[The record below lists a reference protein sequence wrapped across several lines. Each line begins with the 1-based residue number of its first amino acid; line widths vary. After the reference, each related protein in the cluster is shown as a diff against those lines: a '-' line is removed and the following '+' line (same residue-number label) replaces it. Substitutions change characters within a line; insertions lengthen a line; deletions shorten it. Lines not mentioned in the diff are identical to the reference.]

1 MGKTKNKLL
10 IILMLVVLLA
20 TACGLLLSAC
30 VEDTFTV
37 VLDANG
43 GSFEGG
49 GTTLVLSNLKAGDS
63 IDLSLYAPT
72 RGPEYELEG
81 WVDNSDNE
89 YGDDEMFVIPKSA
102 KPGSSIVLS
111 AQWSTDS
118 GESLSALQVLNH
130 IIAAMTNGDNL
141 HSEYSTTLSVPDGS
155 GKTTKYSI
163 EFASNVKRGITGQG
177 EYDYDIGFVVR
188 DVTNNKGVMGI
199 YVTDEYGVPGGL
211 YVDTDPDDP
220 EGSVFLLEDFNADYL
235 LALVEKAPSVV
246 PDAING
252 LLAGLMPGLD
262 LFNIIL
268 GTALKAEGS
277 LSQDDAGNNVYTM
290 SFNPRALT
298 DLGSLIDM
306 VAGLVPALSSLNLSA
321 LFSYLDDI
329 IPDSTFTLTGTVD
342 KNGNLIKLGT
352 SFVNHETGEALYDIE
367 NGAITITDRNEEH
380 ISLIP
385 SKVQNHANTYSFG
398 HIQMSAAVKLGTQQA
413 SGGAIDIASL
423 INTFVP
429 GTLPEGIL
437 TLDADLDYRL
447 DLAIDLDIAQKP
459 YSEGEDEENIK
470 DESVIAIE
478 IKDNKTDAVMAG
490 VYYKE
495 GYIYVNIGQVLG
507 GLTGATNVWQGKGF
521 KIPFDLPSLIKA
533 VKDVAIKYIDGF
545 FGTDHGMITG
555 ETDTEALS
563 SVVTGLA
570 MAQDGNVYISQDWA
584 NLIGT
589 VLAVLKINGGENWVD
604 IVEGSDYDTLT
615 VTIDKALIDSVL
627 KAVAGFG
634 ADISSVQ
641 IPDFGTGTIAIT
653 SGADGL
659 RDLTIGFNSGG
670 LDLQIM
676 LDKLTLVKPIEKGD
690 KTFAEYVDG
699 VIGEGEYTSSI
710 NDLVMST
717 LSGGLK
723 GSIGL
728 DVSFNEGTY
737 NIGDLLAVFGL
748 DLGDLRIEVESN
760 PKLDLTLEAG
770 IAIDETDY
778 AKSSLYLK
786 LNANENFTLASEG
799 EDYIIKEGTV
809 LGIYLYNNEIII
821 DVSGLTILGIKL
833 PVYKISSEDLNA
845 AELIATLL
853 ANIPEMDL
861 AIDLSGVIESLEGA
875 AAEQASL
882 AASVN
887 ALSGGNGTVVRS
899 SARAANNDLINI
911 TAHNDLLQVTAT
923 LTAVLNMLDM
933 LGLNIDFDASQF
945 LQGEASIDIS
955 FENGALTANV
965 SGDLLMPEEGGNS
978 DLSAEISLDLKND
991 WQIGGEGLAKTI
1003 ADTVEDSLPEGW
1015 ESAGDALLDGLIDT
1029 LFNSTLE
1036 LSLTVPDGEVAIT
1049 NLLGEVFALIPNMS
1063 VDLDAMFSA
1072 LDLGIVSEQVTLA
1085 IRAELY
1091 KKDGVQAI
1099 KLAIAVDDNDAS
1111 TPEEPIVEVM
1121 LTHED
1126 ILYINLDYFGL
1137 GKYQVV
1143 DVGLMGLLD
1152 NLLSG
1157 LSEDL
1162 SLGSLLGGLIDFSGG
1177 LNFKAYNNGS
1187 GAMLRWN
1194 KYGAA
1199 SSVYYKV
1206 YAGEDA
1212 SAALVADTGA
1222 DDQTGLTAAVF
1233 DEQTGIYSLA
1243 LAQAAEQYFIQVY
1256 TKLPAAAGAE
1266 GKEQTMFDAAAE
1278 TQTYAPDSATASYTN
1293 INAVTFTW
1301 QAKDPF
1307 GGAETY
1313 ALYDA
1318 NGEKVTD
1325 IVGAT
1330 YDAST
1335 FTYTYTVDL
1344 TGKTGPYAIYVNGA
1358 STFAGITP
1366 VMIEQGQSVGSI
1378 TVSISEMSKTAT
1390 WASVA
1395 GATFYV
1401 VTATASDGSELW
1413 SSKVNDNGKAFNNV
1427 MWGGDYT
1434 GYTVT
1439 VTAYAS
1445 EGGDKLAEGSASAS
1459 ASGGILDTIAPLL
1472 SALAIKGNVIS
1483 LNLTRELVGELISTL
1498 TGGSTVT
1505 LVDLNITKLDIFNG
1519 SLDLTLGIYEDASM
1533 DDGDGYNI
1541 SGSLSLSTTGDE
1553 PEVDKGDKQDYS
1565 DYKDINLLYGA
1576 GLTESVIGILSDGIS
1591 IEADLNINVAAGDY
1605 NVVNIIGP
1613 FLPDSIADYLG
1624 DELIWT
1630 VGTNASNI
1638 EVDLGVYANLDES
1651 DLDKSGFMV
1660 RIAFP
1665 NGVSLSSVTAEESE
1679 LVAGNG
1685 FIIRKGA
1692 AITVAVTNNTLIV
1705 DLSAITILG
1714 VTLPIYKI
1722 DNFDLA
1728 EFVEG
1733 YLVQLEQTVANMY
1746 NDNNGMMY
1754 LADKSSVTAGADK
1767 VDFKIAF
1774 DYIGEP
1780 EFEVVYFDASAENA
1794 AEVLLDAESVYD
1806 EETTTHTVSGSYNV
1820 AAAAGDYIAVYALD
1834 TLGNRYDC
1842 LKLVASGEAG
1852 AVTFAPA
1859 VSAQTLAFAN
1869 SGRFEN
1875 YINIDP
1881 TKLQLIVTSQAIFSL
1896 LAQVVD
1902 IPASISTMEFD
1913 VEIGVGEPNEGA
1925 EKSIWANLNGTF
1937 DGKAVSLGLSA
1948 DIGIGG
1954 EVDGMTIPEFIQNEF
1969 GKVPNIYENEYPTK
1983 LLSGILDEVLTSKL
1997 TLSLTAKAAEAQGE
2011 AQGFDLLGV
2020 VNQLVGGLVSFGDTT
2035 LDLIAEL
2042 DGEPVGIDLE
2052 LALDGKMAESDVDL
2066 NMISL
2071 KVNYVTSAKTTTLI
2085 GIYVYQG
2092 SVWLDLSGI
2101 GMGAVE
2107 VEASGTIEKL
2117 TAYLGGLIDG
2127 LNING
2132 TKINMDL
2139 GSILDLIAEGGTY
2152 PFGDALS
2159 PVESVAGADGDASA
2173 DTADTTKNIVR
2184 AIVAMVSVEY
2194 ANIKIDVQKTII
2206 NELLSLVQG
2215 ASLSLNAEA
2224 EGYLDIFAGKGEIEA
2239 TIRDSVSND
2248 GAELKLMLGLEIGK
2262 TPASAAADLGKH
2274 IETLKAVTID
2284 LDDMDG
2290 SVVNLLNAFDAS
2302 LDLNV
2307 TAKGG
2312 TTDIWKLV
2320 GPIIDNVVS
2329 SGNQNVVDAL
2339 EALKEQ
2345 GVDWTINATDIQL
2358 SLALASDLKLDES
2371 GALDLEESALAVGII
2386 AQTPLALGDSS
2397 PILDKDDGIYI
2408 SIYKGNLYIDL
2419 SDVKL
2424 LGLEFPV
2431 LKVENFDVMSYL
2443 NDIVNMVSDKVGE
2456 LLAQLPAEEQAA
2468 AMLALA
2474 EGDESAVDTSA
2485 SLELRSDLT
2494 LTVALGA
2501 ITQILKDTSII
2512 DLTGLNYLPWE
2523 IELTTA
2529 AGEGNQLKLSLNN
2542 TQIEDSAYEGTGL
2555 EASLT
2560 LSAGFRELDV
2570 KDTNDLR
2577 NTLITYVRG
2586 NGTDEKPDVAT
2597 RFENYSGDLINEVL
2611 NSVLGSSLTLELG
2624 GSSEGDTFDLKYAL
2638 NGILDLLGMEGIADD
2653 SGYFNIDT
2661 SAGVKYRLNLIL
2673 DGSADDL
2680 SALKAYIGI
2689 EMKSGSETE
2698 WETAIGIYLNNGDV
2712 YLDLTAIRNGALGGG
2727 VIKVTGSSIMD
2738 LAESEISKLLS
2749 SINVDLNE
2757 LLKLTY
2763 DPDWNKP
2770 VDEQANAPSLS
2781 VSSMPIGTLVKYL
2794 VQIVSLQ
2801 DLGVALNAHTTILQE
2816 LTEALFGT
2824 KIDFVEASGNLLL
2837 VDGTL
2842 DLDVKIGSAA
2852 FGGETKP
2859 ENVYTFGAK
2868 LAINPDGNATFN
2880 EKFDLKGKG
2889 VTELDL
2895 TSGAT
2900 LSETIVGLLGNLSL
2914 DLNVD
2919 LDLPGGVFGIGDLLN
2934 SFGIVDGGLTD
2945 SNGLDL
2951 IFEPLYKNDSI
2962 SAQGG
2967 MKLGLTLSLRLALDY
2982 NDPENTLAMLNLSFD
2997 EDLVMGIGEDGND
3010 KVVIESGDL
3019 LTVIIDGT
3027 DLYVDMSNLT
3037 LLGITMPAYHASNF
3051 DISSFVTYVLDNALE
3066 NTDLIIYGDIY
3077 VGCESVE
3084 NGVQVSWSPVSGADE
3099 YVVSYTTAA
3108 GEEKEQTVKHDE
3120 KTTKYTLTITDAL
3133 PEVYEVTVTAYEVI
3147 TGEGDKE
3154 ERVFIKSGTGTNS
3167 FSIASAP
3174 QANEEGEGGFIVS
3187 WNRVPGADMYYIYLN
3202 GSEDYAQQTAL
3213 SVWVPEGTTEVKI
3226 VPQAFDEKGEAYK
3239 PIEGVIGRIVLGG
3252 QSEQSS
3258 FAEGDDEGAAST
3270 IRDPFE
3276 LTENE
3281 AMFIGVTKNDIAAI
3295 VSFTAVEAFLNL
3307 FGLEADLGN
3316 YDATIDLTISRDDV
3330 DESGNEDWMKLH
3342 FVGTLDEDMYYEGAQ
3357 TEGTVTISNV
3367 AIGGTPKWMREVKF
3381 KADMIAQNAE
3391 NAGNMLIEG
3400 IIEQVLNLSASLEL
3414 KVEAENMLAIGNI
3427 LAYIFE
3433 QTDLDLE
3440 LGDIMLDL
3448 KGLNVGID
3456 LNLAIDPDDH
3466 ANSKFT
3472 AEISDAGSDEKLIG
3486 LYLVGYDVVLDLS
3499 GISLGRF
3506 AVTDSGLPDLI
3517 YGIVDDLLT
3526 TISEIDIDLD
3536 TIVDTL
3542 YGLVDDAFSGSSDN
3556 TNEQSLAVPEFNV
3569 TGALSG
3575 YGFGKQGDKYVNVS
3589 VNGDITTFTWSRY
3602 LGGTHYVVELYNG
3615 YDNAKVNLIEQA
3627 LTDTAT
3633 ALGGVIVDGDLILP
3647 ANVTSVSVQ
3656 TSVLNNI
3663 GLIADAGSKYNG
3675 AEYPAYYVFL
3685 VRAGSYNSD
3694 TEEFTPSVLSG
3705 KEVYASAT
3713 NFTLLK
3719 TIMGMIKIR
3728 NGALEVDARAVMV
3741 DKLLR
3746 GALGIAFDWANA
3758 KVTAEIT
3765 SGKASI
3771 NISISDGDP
3780 EEYVATESTALPEY
3794 AAADENAGTAETL
3807 TYTWTLTE
3815 DQAKAQSFT
3824 FELRERNGDT
3834 ANYGKYINLNSETAA
3849 EGATWTR
3856 GEGESGEHTLKLTLD
3871 LSKFTWLKDAHRA
3884 DASKTNLDMA
3894 QHGELPLR
3902 LTAYYDV
3909 NTANVNGALQLGSD
3923 GAEKAEEAIT
3933 AGSDPVYTK
3942 GTDGSLTLN
3951 PNIQNISLMD
3961 NASLIDS
3968 VKELMN
3974 GFRLGAE
3981 LKIYISE
3988 GVYDMGGLLSQLLTT
4003 VGVSVE
4009 GLDEV
4014 TTLNWTISEPFVFR
4028 LGLELLIELGESA
4041 EDTRIALTLES
4052 DGLIIDDQNAINPGT
4067 LLGVYYTGKNV
4078 LVDLTNFKI
4087 AGITLPAYTL
4097 DIDLFDLLDT
4107 MLGDMIGGL
4116 DISAVSG
4123 GFKATADKDGVTV
4136 KGDTERYAKFE
4147 VLFNGDETGTEID
4160 NAENGVLVAAP
4171 EAGKAYTAIVKAY
4184 GKDGRLLG
4192 STTVSYDPATAT
4204 PETGEVEGAS
4214 LAPEDGT
4221 SELTNVE
4228 AIILGISSERIALE
4242 ASFGAI
4248 ATLLSS
4254 ALSGNAT
4261 VATVADVLDMLGLEI
4276 GLTMAKNEDLTLALS
4291 GLLNW
4296 NSIDGSDAEFTETT
4310 VEATN
4315 VKFDSAHSS
4324 GNTVAFSFTTVA
4336 GASGYTATM
4345 SGPNLTQPV
4354 TGTIENGIAYFN
4366 DEKIDYTTA
4375 ANGGYTVTVEG
4386 KIDAPINIELS
4397 LGTSQL
4403 LGADKGEI
4411 SGELDAI
4418 FGTETTEGS
4427 LDFDAKLEEYG
4438 SKVLSGLIDTLL
4450 NTRITLS
4457 LNMGMLMEDGTL
4469 DHGKVSLSDLVMLIA
4484 GDIAVSAG
4492 ITLEDIVG
4500 SVDLSFEM
4508 DVTTLVLDIA
4518 MNLDLDEP
4526 ESSDLLVQI
4535 CSDING
4541 VKDVLI
4547 GLYVYDNLLTLDLRA
4562 LGLRAYTLQ
4571 NFDYIVNLQNMLK
4584 EALLGDEN
4592 GEGGLLGQYDIDL
4605 NELISDLLNPDDGQQ
4620 GEETGDDETVTPP
4633 VNAAPALPE
4642 EDETIASIGIGV
4654 RNKVADGSTTF
4665 TWGAVAGVD
4674 HYMLTATAIDGTVLL
4689 NIPDISSTVT
4699 EYTITG
4705 EYKSQLIKEN
4715 GWDEDIFGKIYTV
4728 KIEAHNTLGDELHNV
4743 IGKGERQLNG
4753 AIASILG
4760 AVSMENTIIGLE
4772 VTPLI
4777 INNLLAAI
4785 APSIS
4790 INTDPINVGATVDVF
4805 NGNASA
4811 EIDLS
4816 LTYSDGGAE
4825 SSTFRLGATLG
4836 IGTADEL
4843 YSSAADADNEING
4856 ILDELGE
4863 DVDTIDFGTPS
4874 EEAGV
4879 DGARILYALIEA
4891 LNTTDVTAHLN
4902 VKFNAGTYDV
4912 GEMLAGMGID
4922 ALDGV
4927 SLQWTFDE
4935 AQDIALSLRLAL
4947 YVDTSAMNNVDDP
4960 GTYFLLDIKAEKDIT
4975 LGRVI
4980 GADGSSVENYT
4991 IRAGE
4996 SIISIYG
5003 REGYL
5008 MPGTV
5013 YVDLS
5018 GIDLLG
5024 LELPVISAQYAFTH
5038 MLINEF
5044 YDIIASIMD
5053 LGQYL
5058 EASYAMG
5065 ENGNVT
5071 FSWDG
5076 TGLGNGPEVKYEVSV
5091 YGFDEDGVQYEVYS
5105 PAVTSA
5111 TSVTA
5116 NIGSAQY
5123 VSYTVNVASFFEYGP
5138 SYETVRRDLASH
5150 TTEISVV
5157 SSNEVAQLSYVT
5169 PDDVYAEEENAEL
5182 ARVENV
5188 KFTFTG
5194 AGTARVTWDAYEGAL
5209 AYRIEVRRASDGGEL
5224 TQESNGNF
5232 AWFEASGL
5240 TAMQIDVSGLFHA
5253 KDAFET
5259 AFTGGTQ
5266 HPMVGAEG
5274 YDYGYIVTVYA
5285 YTDERIGEIT
5295 ESGDMTYAQ
5304 LGNYKPVAVGAAN
5317 SFETMSMWFAPR
5329 ATEYMNGTTGYYSVG
5344 WNGVEGAAS
5353 YSVLPYY
5360 VKRQVSASGMTVTY
5374 PVVGSVD
5381 KGGTALG
5388 LNDLSFAA
5396 EGRRSLTYYNV
5407 NHTSEYY
5414 VEAVAYD
5421 EYGNMI
5427 ARGQITSGLGKIS
5440 DTDKTLLPISTIE
5453 IVLDSERFGL
5463 ELQLGAV
5470 LAILEGVGVELPIDL
5485 RGFDIDAALGLDTT
5499 LEATVVSD
5507 KIVEIEGDVDAVQ
5520 LKGLADGDHT
5530 LTVEYTNSG
5539 NVTTRKSVSFTW
5551 TSGVVSNVKGDFD
5564 IGENGIVRQSMR
5576 RNGDYVFTLEGATS
5590 ASAEF
5595 TTSRTL
5601 NLGITGDIVK
5611 PVSGAITVTNVGES
5625 KIGVTDDGR
5634 TLFWEPVANAVNY
5647 TVSVVL
5653 RDGEGGA
5660 ILTER
5665 TFEGLEAFVQD
5676 VDFTA
5681 RGYYEITVEA
5691 FGADGSSLGA
5701 QSANV
5706 KVTGDSG
5713 LGITIFIPYDEIVVG
5728 ASDSAGEGEGAESYR
5743 DALKAYVDQKI
5754 ENAENVN
5761 HNNYTKLLDLLEHYL
5776 SNFSL
5781 SLELGVESF
5790 TTEINLQTII
5800 NSVLGAVGVT
5810 TEIGAPI
5817 YINTDD
5823 IETMSVA
5830 LNVSWSLNWDD
5841 PAASF
5846 ATIELTYTGSDVTD
5860 KVLLGAYLYNNA
5872 VYVDLNGL
5880 GLFGLKLKATSLYEF
5895 LTSMIVDTI
5904 EGLFDGIDMGEG
5916 LDFSQAVTS
5925 LLGEY
5930 PELDLVAIAG
5940 ASSQGVQAAALA
5952 TADETAADESA
5963 AAESESAGG
5972 TDMTKII
5979 TGLLNAVSLNSTNV
5993 FVKANTAILDAIT
6006 STLLGVK
6013 LGVDLDLV
6021 LELPLLKGS
6030 IPAELRLDNITF
6042 DALLTIAALDRAPSV
6057 PANVIDDGN
6066 EEGGYF
6072 IDLDAEGTGA
6082 ELLTALLG
6090 NLPLNLTVELAN
6102 ATMDSYAY
6110 YNYSPNNDWLGHG
6123 TYPAGTRIEIEV
6135 VQGSKTYGSNYNLA
6149 SSFTASR
6156 GDIVVAVATTDK
6168 AEQDSSGGGY
6178 KRYLIVAHIDMDAG
6192 SLSVRLCERA
6202 IVLQAWAALGIVAE
6216 IDLGAG
6222 VSVLGGININIAAI
6236 PLNINI
6242 ALDLADLLGGVLDGL
6257 LETINGLA
6265 GGADT
6270 ASEASVPE
6278 TTASGTGARVDGI
6291 TAEFVTADGLPPE
6304 DGTQGGVQ
6312 IRWQPAY
6319 QLNEDGTQGAEYDF
6333 YTVTV
6338 TNSRNG
6344 RIVQQLDHRSGSTD
6358 GGYYRI
6364 ELNGTYYEA
6373 YEVSVVGGMDPSGFA
6388 AAFAD
6393 LDIWKLLGGGQVK
6406 GNYNSAGEFEPSDTG
6421 SVVTTTGG
6429 IYMNLNSTGEMNLT
6443 IRFDPYEINKAVD
6456 ALFGSIFGAN
6466 SALDLTTASLGG
6478 SGTFGINYLAFM
6490 WWDRAGM
6497 SYRRLSGE
6505 PQGGKNGPFDT
6516 SGDNGTGTSYEDAHD
6531 TKAATDPTSTLDSLE
6546 SQLRGL
6552 LADLLEQMNI
6562 AVDTA
6567 GAKLSGS
6574 YLRNRGDSLV
6584 WARWDDSPWG
6594 ATPIL
6599 LSIFMKFIP
6608 ISIWNEAELNVNMT
6622 NGVLTNISFLGQ
6634 DTGDAVL
6641 RYNTDSDL
6649 NDVYV
6654 YYAQTLYSKK
6664 TSGQY
6669 GSDNYGM
6676 QSNWTYNP
6684 FGYQV
6689 GYHVDMDGDGK
6700 PDTLNTPYK
6709 TTNSGTAQTNVAYNV
6724 YTYAIPYGSI
6734 TDKGNN
6740 DRYYFQNVDVHE
6752 GTGAGGNDKGYGG
6765 RNPNAASGTV
6775 LYRRGDVVDPDT
6787 GNYTHG
6793 NSNQW
6798 SRGQNRD
6805 GDIATLES
6813 YTRIEIYNSMSNV
6826 SADNA
6831 YDNSAQNNGGVVSWG
6846 NIPNRIVYDPYS
6858 MGDPATAAAELWND
6872 LFSQRGQLTARWQ
6885 NGTTFQRRPIYFHME
6900 NGTEITRDNYQTVLR
6915 NALAA
6920 GNTFK
6925 MYAVAYFSSPAST
6938 ARLNITVVPLQTDT
6952 GENDKIVSVDAWN
6965 LHYYDAI
6972 PEYVIV
6978 TTEGGQRKR
6987 YRVSRDKTEVD
6998 RGDADAWVQ
7007 GIQTQGASY
7016 AQGYENPTASLAFRN
7031 GDEIRFTVNYLDST
7045 LADPSI
7051 TVDMYTISGEIVD
7064 GVETT
7069 AAQKIAAQIENLVL
7083 NYTDG
7088 DIATSETAITWGS
7101 GGELNEN
7108 TPVSSEKYPE
7118 AKTLGEWLN
7127 AFENDESNINGDTIY
7142 LNATAAIDDT
7152 LLGGTSG
7159 GKGAFEQTLTVT
7171 VYIPSKQPNTINV
7184 HGAADNTVV
7193 LNPYDYYMYLVT
7205 GDDSY
7210 NPLPLNVD
7218 VTYASGESESVGVL
7232 WRGEDGKLKY
7242 ADDYVTTWYTLPET
7256 HSREEGILK
7265 LQNDDTLYDF
7275 NWSGW
7280 NMAVQINSG
7289 VISGMRFLEDGEW
7302 KESPS
7307 KNFVSGTASV
7317 TFTSGHVLELPVVVR
7332 QSASGNSGYAYI
7344 GYNVDVYQRT
7354 GALVEYDGCKL
7365 KQSFRITY
7373 GA

>member
-49 GTTLVLSNLKAGDS
+49 GTTLVLSNLKVGDS

-188 DVTNNKGVMGI
+188 DVTNNKGVVGI

-352 SFVNHETGEALYDIE
+352 SFVNHETGEALYDIK
-367 NGAITITDRNEEH
+367 NGAITITDRNEDR

-385 SKVQNHANTYSFG
+385 AKVQNHANTYSFG

-507 GLTGATNVWQGKGF
+507 GLTGATNLWQGKGF

-604 IVEGSDYDTLT
+604 IVEGPDYDTLT

-786 LNANENFTLASEG
+786 LNADENFTLASEG
-799 EDYIIKEGTV
+799 EDYIIKKGTV

-955 FENGALTANV
+955 FENGKLTAGVQGN
-965 SGDLLMPEEGGNS
+965 LLMPEEGGNS
-978 DLSAEISLDLKND
+978 NLSAEISLDLKND
-991 WQIGGEGLAKTI
+991 WQIGGKVDGKDLAEVI
-1003 ADTVEDSLPEGW
+1003 ADTVYGSLPEGW
-1015 ESAGDALLDGLIDT
+1015 ESADDALLDGLIDT

-1036 LSLTVPDGEVAIT
+1036 LSLTVPDAEVAIT

-1072 LDLGIVSEQVTLA
+1072 LDLGIVSEQVKLA

-1099 KLAIAVDDNDAS
+1099 KLAIAVDDDDAS

-1157 LSEDL
+1157 LTEDL

-1177 LNFKAYNNGS
+1177 LNFKAYYNGS

-1206 YAGEDA
+1206 YAGADA

-1256 TKLPAAAGAE
+1256 TKLPAAEGAE

-1278 TQTYAPDSATASYTN
+1278 TQTYAPDAATASYTN

-1427 MWGGDYT
+1427 MWGGDYS

-1505 LVDLNITKLDIFNG
+1505 LVDLNITKLDIFKG

-1533 DDGDGYNI
+1533 DDGAGYNI
-1541 SGSLSLSTTGDE
+1541 SGSLSLSTTVDE

-1591 IEADLNINVAAGDY
+1591 VEADLNINVAAGDY

-1638 EVDLGVYANLDES
+1638 EVDLGVYASLDES

-1679 LVAGNG
+1679 LVAGDG

-1714 VTLPIYKI
+1714 VTLPVYKI

-1746 NDNNGMMY
+1746 NDGNGMMY
-1754 LADKSSVTAGADK
+1754 LADKSSITAGADK

-1794 AEVLLDAESVYD
+1794 AEVLLDAEPVYD

-1859 VSAQTLAFAN
+1859 VSAQTLALEG

-1902 IPASISTMEFD
+1902 IPASISSMEFD

-1925 EKSIWANLNGTF
+1925 EKSIWANLDGTF
-1937 DGKAVSLGLSA
+1937 DGKAVKLGLSA

-1954 EVDGMTIPEFIQNEF
+1954 EVDGMTIPEFIQSEF

-1997 TLSLTAKAAEAQGE
+1997 TLSLTAEAAEE
-2011 AQGFDLLGV
+2011 QGFDLLGV

-2035 LDLIAEL
+2035 LDLIAGF

-2194 ANIKIDVQKTII
+2194 ANIKIDLQKTII

-2224 EGYLDIFAGKGEIEA
+2224 HGHLDIFAGKGEIEA
-2239 TIRDSVSND
+2239 TIKDSVSDD
-2248 GAELKLMLGLEIGK
+2248 GAALMLMLGLEIGK
-2262 TPASAAADLGKH
+2262 TPATAAADLGKY

-2284 LDDMDG
+2284 LDDMDD
-2290 SVVNLLNAFDAS
+2290 SVVKLLNALDAS

-2320 GPIIDNVVS
+2320 APIIDNVVS
-2329 SGNQNVVDAL
+2329 SSNQNVVDAL
-2339 EALKEQ
+2339 NALKEK
-2345 GVDWTINATDIQL
+2345 GVDWTINATNIEL

-2386 AQTPLALGDSS
+2386 AQTPLALGNSS
-2397 PILDKDDGIYI
+2397 PILNTGEGIYI
-2408 SIYKGNLYIDL
+2408 SIYKGSLYIDL

-2456 LLAQLPAEEQAA
+2456 LLAQLPAKEQAA

-2542 TQIEDSAYEGTGL
+2542 TQIEDSAYKGTGL

-2586 NGTDEKPDVAT
+2586 NGTDEKDVAT

-2624 GSSEGDTFDLKYAL
+2624 GSSKEETFDLKYAL
-2638 NGILDLLGMEGIADD
+2638 NGILDLLGMEGIDAD

-2661 SAGVKYRLNLIL
+2661 SANVKYRLNLIL

-2680 SALKAYIGI
+2680 SELNAYIGI

-2698 WETAIGIYLNNGDV
+2698 WKTAIGIYLNNGDV

-2801 DLGVALNAHTTILQE
+2801 DLGVALDAHTTVLQE

-2962 SAQGG
+2962 DAQGG

-3187 WNRVPGADMYYIYLN
+3187 WNRVPGADMYYVYLN
-3202 GSEDYAQQTAL
+3202 GSEEYAQQTAL
-3213 SVWVPEGTTEVKI
+3213 SVWVPAGTTEVKI
-3226 VPQAFDEKGEAYK
+3226 VPQAFDEKDEAYK
-3239 PIEGVIGRIVLGG
+3239 PIEGVIGRIELGG

-3556 TNEQSLAVPEFNV
+3556 TNNQSLAVPEFNV

-3589 VNGDITTFTWSRY
+3589 VNGDTTTFTWSRY

-3627 LTDTAT
+3627 LTDTAA

-3694 TEEFTPSVLSG
+3694 TGEFTPSVLSG

-3771 NISISDGDP
+3771 NINIADGDP
-3780 EEYVATESTALPEY
+3780 EEYVATESTARPDY
-3794 AAADENAGTAETL
+3794 AAADENTGTAETL

-3834 ANYGKYINLNSETAA
+3834 ADYGKYINLNSETAA

-3856 GEGESGEHTLKLTLD
+3856 GEGESGEHTLTLTLD
-3871 LSKFTWLKDAHRA
+3871 LSKKEFTWLKEKHRA
-3884 DASKTNLDMA
+3884 DASKNNLDMA
-3894 QHGELPLR
+3894 QNGELPLR
-3902 LTAYYDV
+3902 LTAHYDV
-3909 NTANVNGALQLGSD
+3909 NTANVNGTLQLGSD
-3923 GAEKAEEAIT
+3923 GATKAEEAIT

-3942 GTDGSLTLN
+3942 EADGSLTLN

-4028 LGLELLIELGESA
+4028 LGLELLIELGDSA

-4052 DGLIIDDQNAINPGT
+4052 DGLIIDEQNAINPGT
-4067 LLGVYYTGKNV
+4067 LLGVYYTGENV

-4097 DIDLFDLLDT
+4097 NIDLFDLLDT

-4136 KGDTERYAKFE
+4136 KGDMGRYAKFE
-4147 VLFNGDETGTEID
+4147 VIFNDAETGTEMA
-4160 NAENGVLVAAP
+4160 NAEDGVQFAAP

-4184 GKDGRLLG
+4184 GNDGRLLG

-4276 GLTMAKNEDLTLALS
+4276 GLTMAKNEDLMLALS

-4296 NSIDGSDAEFTETT
+4296 NSIDGSDAEFAETT

-4315 VKFDSAHSS
+4315 VKFDAAHSS

-4345 SGPNLTQPV
+4345 SGGDLTQPV

-4366 DEKIDYTTA
+4366 DEQIDYTTA
-4375 ANGGYTVTVEG
+4375 ASGGYTVTVVG

-4571 NFDYIVNLQNMLK
+4571 NFDYIVNLQNMLRD
-4584 EALLGDEN
+4584 ALL

-4605 NELISDLLNPDDGQQ
+4605 NELISDLLNPDNGQQ
-4620 GEETGDDETVTPP
+4620 GEETGDGETVTPP
-4633 VNAAPALPE
+4633 VNATPALPE

-4689 NIPDISSTVT
+4689 NIPDISSTIT

-4705 EYKSQLIKEN
+4705 ARKSELIAEN

-4874 EEAGV
+4874 DEAGV

-4947 YVDTSAMNNVDDP
+4947 YVDTSAMNNIDDP
-4960 GTYFLLDIKAEKDIT
+4960 GTYFLLDIKAEKDIV

-5003 REGYL
+5003 REGYQ

-5024 LELPVISAQYAFTH
+5024 LELPVISAQYAFTD

-5091 YGFDEDGVQYEVYS
+5091 YGFDEDGVQYEVFS

-5138 SYETVRRDLASH
+5138 SSATVRRDLASH

-5169 PDDVYAEEENAEL
+5169 PDDVYAEEDNVGL

-5194 AGTARVTWDAYEGAL
+5194 KGTARVTWDAYEGAL
-5209 AYRIEVRRASDGGEL
+5209 AYRVEVRRASDGDEL
-5224 TQESNGNF
+5224 EQENKGNF
-5232 AWFEASGL
+5232 AWFKASGL
-5240 TAMQIDVSGLFHA
+5240 TAMQIDVSGLFNA
-5253 KDAFET
+5253 KNAFET
-5259 AFTGGTQ
+5259 AFTKGEQ

-5295 ESGDMTYAQ
+5295 ESSDMTYAK
-5304 LGNYKPVAVGAAN
+5304 LGDYKPVAVGAAN

-5344 WNGVEGAAS
+5344 WNGVEGAAA

-5360 VKRQVSASGMTVTY
+5360 VKRQVSAEGMEVTY

-5388 LNDLSFAA
+5388 LSDLSFAAVGA

-5407 NHTSEYY
+5407 TYTSEYY
-5414 VEAVAYD
+5414 IEAVAYD
-5421 EYGNMI
+5421 QYGNMI

-5463 ELQLGAV
+5463 ELQIGAV

-5520 LKGLADGDHT
+5520 LKGLADGEHT

-5551 TSGVVSNVKGDFD
+5551 TSGVVSSVKGDFD

-5576 RNGDYVFTLEGATS
+5576 RNGDYVFTLTGSTN

-5611 PVSGAITVTNVGES
+5611 PVSGTITVTNAGES
-5625 KIGVTDDGR
+5625 KIGVTDGGR

-5647 TVSVVL
+5647 TVSIVL
-5653 RDGEGGA
+5653 KDGEGGA

-5691 FGADGSSLGA
+5691 FDANGKSLGT

-5706 KVTGDSG
+5706 EVTGDSG

-5754 ENAENVN
+5754 ENAVNVN

-5860 KVLLGAYLYNNA
+5860 KVLLGAYLYNSA

-5880 GLFGLKLKATSLYEF
+5880 GLFGLKLRATSLYEF
-5895 LTSMIVDTI
+5895 LTNMIVETI
-5904 EGLFDGIDMGEG
+5904 EGLFEGIDMGEG

-5952 TADETAADESA
+5952 AGDETAADESA

-5972 TDMTKII
+5972 TDMTRII

-6042 DALLTIAALDRAPSV
+6042 DAMLTIAALDSAPSV
-6057 PANVIDDGN
+6057 PANVKDDGN

-6135 VQGSKTYGSNYNLA
+6135 VQNSKTYGSDYNLA

-6156 GDIVVAVATTDK
+6156 GDIVVAVATTNK

-6265 GGADT
+6265 GGTDT

-6291 TAEFVTADGLPPE
+6291 NAEFVTAGDKKPV
-6304 DGTQGGVQ
+6304 DGTQSGVQ
-6312 IRWQPAY
+6312 IRWKPAY

-6344 RIVQQLDHRSGSTD
+6344 RIIQQLDQRSGSPGS

-6364 ELNGTYYEA
+6364 ELKGTYYEA

-6393 LDIWKLLGGGQVK
+6393 LDIWKLLGGGEVK
-6406 GNYNSAGEFEPSDTG
+6406 GSYNSSGEFVPSDTG
-6421 SVVTTTGG
+6421 NVVTTTGG

-6443 IRFDPYEINKAVD
+6443 VRFDPYEINKAVD

-6478 SGTFGINYLAFM
+6478 GGTFGINYLAFM

-6505 PQGGKNGPFDT
+6505 PQGNK
-6516 SGDNGTGTSYEDAHD
+6516 SGITNSDYEDAHD

-6567 GAKLSGS
+6567 GAKLSGA
-6574 YLRNRGDSLV
+6574 YLRNRSDSLV
-6584 WARWDDSPWG
+6584 WARWEDSPWG

-6641 RYNTDSDL
+6641 RYNGKT

-6654 YYAQTLYSKK
+6654 YYAQTLYSPK

-6669 GSDNYGM
+6669 GSDGYGM

-6684 FGYQV
+6684 FNYQV

-6700 PDTLNTPYK
+6700 ADTLNTPYK
-6709 TTNSGTAQTNVAYNV
+6709 TTNSGAALTKVAYKV

-6734 TDKGNN
+6734 DENSG
-6740 DRYYFQNVDVHE
+6740 YYFQDVGVHK
-6752 GTGAGGNDKGYGG
+6752 GTGKGGTDFGYGG
-6765 RNPNAASGTV
+6765 RSPAADPGNI
-6775 LYRRGDVVDPDT
+6775 LYRRGDVIDPNT
-6787 GNYTHG
+6787 GAYTHG
-6793 NSNQW
+6793 EDNQW
-6798 SRGQNRD
+6798 TRGQNRD
-6805 GDIATLES
+6805 AKFGTLES

-6858 MGDPATAAAELWND
+6858 MGNAATAAKELWND

-6885 NGTTFQRRPIYFHME
+6885 NGKTFQRRPIYFHMA
-6900 NGTEITRDNYQTVLR
+6900 NGTEITADNYQKVLGD
-6915 NALAA
+6915 ALKA
-6920 GNTFK
+6920 GKTFG
-6925 MYAVAYFSSPAST
+6925 MYAIAYFASPATT
-6938 ARLNITVVPLQTDT
+6938 ARLNITVVPLQT
-6952 GENDKIVSVDAWN
+6952 GQNENDEIVSVDAWN

-6998 RGDADAWVQ
+6998 RGDADAYVQ
-7007 GIQTQGASY
+7007 GIQTQGAGY
-7016 AQGYENPTASLAFRN
+7016 AQGYENQDAFLTFRN
-7031 GDEIRFTVNYLDST
+7031 GEEIDITVNYLDST

-7088 DIATSETAITWGS
+7088 DIATSETAITWG

-7108 TPVSSEKYPE
+7108 TPVTSEKYPK
-7118 AKTLGEWLN
+7118 ATTLGAWLE
-7127 AFENDESNINGDTIY
+7127 AFEKDESNINGDTIY
-7142 LNATAAIDDT
+7142 LNATANIDAT
-7152 LLGGTSG
+7152 LPGGASG
-7159 GKGAFEQTLTVT
+7159 GAAAFMQTMTVT
-7171 VYIPSKQPNTINV
+7171 VYIPSKQPNKINV

-7218 VTYASGESESVGVL
+7218 VTYASGETESVGVL
-7232 WRGEDGKLKY
+7232 WRGGEDGKLKY

-7289 VISGMRFLEDGEW
+7289 VISGMSFLEGGEW

-7307 KNFVSGTASV
+7307 KNFVSGTARV

>member
-49 GTTLVLSNLKAGDS
+49 GTTLVLSNLKVGAS

-141 HSEYSTTLSVPDGS
+141 HSEYSTTLSIPDGS

-163 EFASNVKRGITGQG
+163 EFASNVKRGIAGQG

-188 DVTNNKGVMGI
+188 DVTNNKGVVGI

-367 NGAITITDRNEEH
+367 NGAITITDRNEDH

-385 SKVQNHANTYSFG
+385 HKVQNHANTYSFG

-728 DVSFNEGTY
+728 DVSFNKGTY

-786 LNANENFTLASEG
+786 LNADENFTLASEG
-799 EDYIIKEGTV
+799 EDYIIKKGTV

-955 FENGALTANV
+955 FENGKLTAGV
-965 SGDLLMPEEGGNS
+965 QGDLLMPEEGGNS

-1003 ADTVEDSLPEGW
+1003 ADTVKDSLPEGW
-1015 ESAGDALLDGLIDT
+1015 ESADDALLDGLIDT

-1036 LSLTVPDGEVAIT
+1036 LSLTVPDAEVAIT

-1091 KKDGVQAI
+1091 KKNGEQAI
-1099 KLAIAVDDNDAS
+1099 KLAIAVDDNDAL

-1157 LSEDL
+1157 LTEDL

-1206 YAGEDA
+1206 YAGADA

-1243 LAQAAEQYFIQVY
+1243 LAQAAEKYFIQVY

-1278 TQTYAPDSATASYTN
+1278 TQPYAPAPATASYTN

-1330 YDAST
+1330 YDASA

-1358 STFAGITP
+1358 STFAGIEP

-1378 TVSISEMSKTAT
+1378 TVSISEMSNTAT

-1427 MWGGDYT
+1427 MWGGDYS

-1483 LNLTRELVGELISTL
+1483 LNLTRELVGDLISTL

-1505 LVDLNITKLDIFNG
+1505 LIDLNITKLDIFKG

-1533 DDGDGYNI
+1533 DDGYGYNI
-1541 SGSLSLSTTGDE
+1541 NGSLALSTTDAK
-1553 PEVDKGDKQDYS
+1553 PDVDKGDKQDYS

-1591 IEADLNINVAAGDY
+1591 IEADLNINVEADDY

-1630 VGTNASNI
+1630 VGSNASNI

-1679 LVAGNG
+1679 LVAGDG

-1714 VTLPIYKI
+1714 VTLPVYKI

-1746 NDNNGMMY
+1746 NDGNGMMY

-1774 DYIGEP
+1774 DYIGKP

-1794 AEVLLDAESVYD
+1794 AEVLLELDEEPVYD
-1806 EETTTHTVSGSYNV
+1806 KETTTHTVSGSYNV

-1859 VSAQTLAFAN
+1859 VSAQTLALAN
-1869 SGRFEN
+1869 SDRFEN

-1902 IPASISTMEFD
+1902 IPASISSMEFD

-1937 DGKAVSLGLSA
+1937 DGKAVKLGLSA

-1954 EVDGMTIPEFIQNEF
+1954 EVDGMTIPKFIQSEF

-1997 TLSLTAKAAEAQGE
+1997 TLSLTAETAEEQD
-2011 AQGFDLLGV
+2011 FDLLGV

-2035 LDLIAEL
+2035 LDLIAGFK
-2042 DGEPVGIDLE
+2042 GEPVGIDLE

-2184 AIVAMVSVEY
+2184 AIVAMVSVEF
-2194 ANIKIDVQKTII
+2194 ANIKIDIQKTII

-2224 EGYLDIFAGKGEIEA
+2224 HGYLDIFAGKGEIEA
-2239 TIRDSVSND
+2239 TIKDSVSD
-2248 GAELKLMLGLEIGK
+2248 ADAKELKLTLGLEIGK
-2262 TPASAAADLGKH
+2262 TPATAAADLGEY

-2284 LDDMDG
+2284 LDDMDDG
-2290 SVVNLLNAFDAS
+2290 VVNLLNALDAS

-2320 GPIIDNVVS
+2320 APIIDNVYNS
-2329 SGNQNVVDAL
+2329 DNQNVVDAL
-2339 EALKEQ
+2339 NALKK
-2345 GVDWTINATDIQL
+2345 GVNWTINETDIQL
-2358 SLALASDLKLDES
+2358 SLALASDLRLDDES
-2371 GALDLEESALAVGII
+2371 GALDLEKSALAVGII
-2386 AQTPLALGDSS
+2386 AQTPLTLGDSS
-2397 PILDKDDGIYI
+2397 PILNAGEGIYI
-2408 SIYKGNLYIDL
+2408 SIYKGSLYIDL

-2456 LLAQLPAEEQAA
+2456 LLAQLPAKEQAA

-2542 TQIEDSAYEGTGL
+2542 TQIEDSAYKGTGL

-2570 KDTNDLR
+2570 KDANDLR
-2577 NTLITYVRG
+2577 NTLISYVRG

-2624 GSSEGDTFDLKYAL
+2624 GSSKGKTFDLKYAL
-2638 NGILDLLGMEGIADD
+2638 NGILDLLGMEEDIDAD

-2661 SAGVKYRLNLIL
+2661 SANVKYRLNLIL

-2680 SALKAYIGI
+2680 SALNAYIGI

-2738 LAESEISKLLS
+2738 LAESEISGLLS
-2749 SINVDLNE
+2749 SINLDLNE
-2757 LLKLTY
+2757 LLDLTY

-2781 VSSMPIGTLVKYL
+2781 VSSMPIGTLVGYL

-2801 DLGVALNAHTTILQE
+2801 DLGVVLDAHTTILQE

-2837 VDGTL
+2837 VDGVL
-2842 DLDVKIGSAA
+2842 DLDVKIGSTA
-2852 FGGETKP
+2852 FGGETAP
-2859 ENVYTFGAK
+2859 ENVYTLGAK

-2880 EKFDLKGKG
+2880 EKFDLTGKRI
-2889 VTELDL
+2889 TELDL

-2951 IFEPLYKNDSI
+2951 IFEPLYKDESI
-2962 SAQGG
+2962 DAQGG

-3133 PEVYEVTVTAYEVI
+3133 PEVYEVTVTAYEV
-3147 TGEGDKE
+3147 TGEGE
-3154 ERVFIKSGTGTNS
+3154 NEQRVFIKSGTGTNS

-3174 QANEEGEGGFIVS
+3174 QTSAEGAEGFIVS

-3202 GSEDYAQQTAL
+3202 GSEQYAQQTAL

-3226 VPQAFDEKGEAYK
+3226 VPQAFDEEDEAYK

-3258 FAEGDDEGAAST
+3258 FAEGDEGAMST
-3270 IRDPFE
+3270 FRDPLE
-3276 LTENE
+3276 LTEGE
-3281 AMFIGVTKNDIAAI
+3281 AMFIGVTTNDIAAI
-3295 VSFTAVEAFLNL
+3295 VSFTAVEAFLKL

-3330 DESGNEDWMKLH
+3330 EGGNEDWMKLH
-3342 FVGTLDEDMYYEGAQ
+3342 FVGTLDEDMYYEGAK

-3367 AIGGTPKWMREVKF
+3367 AIGGTPKWMREVKLE
-3381 KADMIAQNAE
+3381 ADMIAQDAK

-3414 KVEAENMLAIGNI
+3414 KVEGDEKLAIGNI

-3433 QTDLDLE
+3433 QTDIDLD

-3448 KGLNVGID
+3448 TGLNVGID

-3526 TISEIDIDLD
+3526 TISDIDIDLD
-3536 TIVDTL
+3536 TVVDTL

-3556 TNEQSLAVPEFNV
+3556 TNNQSLTVPDFNV

-3575 YGFGKQGDKYVNVS
+3575 YGFGKQGDNYVNVA

-3627 LTDTAT
+3627 LTGTAA

-3694 TEEFTPSVLSG
+3694 TGEFTPSVLSG
-3705 KEVYASAT
+3705 NEVYASAT

-3746 GALGIAFDWANA
+3746 GALGIAFDWVNA

-3765 SGKASI
+3765 SGKVSI
-3771 NISISDGDP
+3771 NINIADGDP

-3794 AAADENAGTAETL
+3794 AAADESAGTAETL

-3856 GEGESGEHTLKLTLD
+3856 GEGASGEHTLTLTLD
-3871 LSKFTWLKDAHRA
+3871 LSEFTWLKDKHRA
-3884 DASKTNLDMA
+3884 DENKTNLEMA
-3894 QHGELPLR
+3894 QNGELPLR
-3902 LTAYYDV
+3902 LTAHYAV
-3909 NTANVNGALQLGSD
+3909 NTANVNGTLQLGSD

-3933 AGSDPVYTK
+3933 GGTDPVYV
-3942 GTDGSLTLN
+3942 DGALN
-3951 PNIQNISLMD
+3951 ENIQNISLMD

-4052 DGLIIDDQNAINPGT
+4052 DGLIIDEQNAINPGT

-4116 DISAVSG
+4116 DISAISG

-4147 VLFNGDETGTEID
+4147 VLFNDDETGTEKA
-4160 NAENGVLVAAP
+4160 NAEDGVLFAAP

-4184 GKDGRLLG
+4184 DNGGRLLG

-4204 PETGEVEGAS
+4204 PEAGEVEGAS

-4310 VEATN
+4310 VKATN
-4315 VKFDSAHSS
+4315 VKFDAAHSS
-4324 GNTVAFSFTTVA
+4324 GDTVAFSFTTVA

-4366 DEKIDYTTA
+4366 DEQIDYTTA

-4411 SGELDAI
+4411 SGELDAL

-4518 MNLDLDEP
+4518 MNLDLDNP

-4547 GLYVYDNLLTLDLRA
+4547 GLYVYNNLLTLDLRA

-4620 GEETGDDETVTPP
+4620 DEGTGDDETVTPP
-4633 VNAAPALPE
+4633 VNADPALPE
-4642 EDETIASIGIGV
+4642 EEEGETIASIGIGV

-4665 TWGAVAGVD
+4665 TWGAVAGVE

-4689 NIPDISSTVT
+4689 NITELSSTST
-4699 EYTITG
+4699 EYTLTG
-4705 EYKSQLIKEN
+4705 EEKSRLIKEN

-4728 KIEAHNTLGDELHNV
+4728 EIEAHNTLGDELHNV

-4874 EEAGV
+4874 DEAGV

-4947 YVDTSAMNNVDDP
+4947 YVDTSAMNNIDDP
-4960 GTYFLLDIKAEKDIT
+4960 GTYFLLDIKAEKDIV

-5003 REGYL
+5003 REGYQ

-5024 LELPVISAQYAFTH
+5024 LELPVISAQYAFTD

-5091 YGFDEDGVQYEVYS
+5091 YGFDEDGVQYEVFS

-5157 SSNEVAQLSYVT
+5157 SSNDVAQLSYVT
-5169 PDDVYAEEENAEL
+5169 PDDVYAEEDNAEL

-5194 AGTARVTWDAYEGAL
+5194 KGTARVTWDAYEGAL
-5209 AYRIEVRRASDGGEL
+5209 AYRVEVRRASDGDEL
-5224 TQESNGNF
+5224 EQENKGNF
-5232 AWFEASGL
+5232 AWFEASGS
-5240 TAMQIDVSGLFHA
+5240 AMQIDVSGLFNA
-5253 KDAFET
+5253 KSAFEA
-5259 AFTGGTQ
+5259 AFTEGKQ

-5295 ESGDMTYAQ
+5295 ESSDMTYAK
-5304 LGNYKPVAVGAAN
+5304 LGDYKPVAVGAAN

-5360 VKRQVSASGMTVTY
+5360 VKRQVSASGMRVTY

-5396 EGRRSLTYYNV
+5396 EGEDARRSLTYYNV

-5421 EYGNMI
+5421 GNGNMI

-5440 DTDKTLLPISTIE
+5440 DTDKALLPISTIE

-5576 RNGDYVFTLEGATS
+5576 RNGDYVFTLEGATT

-5611 PVSGAITVTNVGES
+5611 PVVSDPITVSNVGES

-5634 TLFWEPVANAVNY
+5634 TLFWEPVAKAVNY
-5647 TVSVVL
+5647 KVSVVL

-5691 FGADGSSLGA
+5691 FGADGKSLGT

-5706 KVTGDSG
+5706 TVTGDSG

-5754 ENAENVN
+5754 ENAVNVN

-5830 LNVSWSLNWDD
+5830 LNVSWSLDWND

-5860 KVLLGAYLYNNA
+5860 KVLLGAYLYNGA

-5952 TADETAADESA
+5952 AADETAADESA

-6042 DALLTIAALDRAPSV
+6042 DALLTIAALDSAPSV
-6057 PANVIDDGN
+6057 PAGVKDDGN

-6110 YNYSPNNDWLGHG
+6110 YDYSPNNDWLGHG

-6135 VQGSKTYGSNYNLA
+6135 VQGSKTYGSDYNLA

-6156 GDIVVAVATTDK
+6156 GDIVVAVATTNK

-6202 IVLQAWAALGIVAE
+6202 IVLQAWALAGIVAE

-6265 GGADT
+6265 GGTDT
-6270 ASEASVPE
+6270 ASEASVPA

-6291 TAEFVTADGLPPE
+6291 TAEFVTAGDKKPE
-6304 DGTQGGVQ
+6304 DGTQSGVQ
-6312 IRWQPAY
+6312 IIWEPVY
-6319 QLNEDGTQGAEYDF
+6319 QLNEDDTKTEIYDF

-6344 RIVQQLDHRSGSTD
+6344 RIVQQLDHRSGSPGGD
-6358 GGYYRI
+6358 GYYRI
-6364 ELNGTYYEA
+6364 DLKGTYYDT

-6393 LDIWKLLGGGQVK
+6393 LDIWKLLGGGQVI
-6406 GNYNSAGEFEPSDTG
+6406 GNYNKAGEFEPSDG
-6421 SVVTTTGG
+6421 GDVVTTTGG

-6478 SGTFGINYLAFM
+6478 GGTFGINYLAFM

-6505 PQGGKNGPFDT
+6505 PQGNK
-6516 SGDNGTGTSYEDAHD
+6516 SGINNSDYEDAHD

-6574 YLRNRGDSLV
+6574 YLRGRSDSLV
-6584 WARWDDSPWG
+6584 WARWEDSPWG

-6641 RYNTDSDL
+6641 RYNGKT

-6654 YYAQTLYSKK
+6654 YYAQTLYSPK
-6664 TSGQY
+6664 TEGQY
-6669 GSDNYGM
+6669 GSDGYGM

-6684 FGYQV
+6684 FNYQV

-6700 PDTLNTPYK
+6700 ADTLNTPYK
-6709 TTNSGTAQTNVAYNV
+6709 TTNSGAALTKVAYKV

-6734 TDKGNN
+6734 DENSG
-6740 DRYYFQNVDVHE
+6740 YYFQKVGVHK
-6752 GTGAGGNDKGYGG
+6752 GTGIGGGNQGYGG
-6765 RNPNAASGTV
+6765 RKPNADPDNI
-6775 LYRRGDVVDPDT
+6775 LYRRGDVVDPNT
-6787 GNYTHG
+6787 GAYTHG
-6793 NSNQW
+6793 EDNQW
-6798 SRGQNRD
+6798 TRGQNRD
-6805 GDIATLES
+6805 AKFGTLES

-6858 MGDPATAAAELWND
+6858 MGDPATAAKELWND

-6885 NGTTFQRRPIYFHME
+6885 NGTTFQRRPIYFHMAD
-6900 NGTEITRDNYQTVLR
+6900 GTEITADNYQTVLR

-6920 GNTFK
+6920 GNTFG

-6938 ARLNITVVPLQTDT
+6938 ARLNITVVPLQTGQD
-6952 GENDKIVSVDAWN
+6952 ESDKIKSVDTWN

-6987 YRVSRDKTEVD
+6987 YRVSRDKSEMV
-6998 RGDADAWVQ
+6998 RGDADAYVQ

-7016 AQGYENPTASLAFRN
+7016 AQGYKNTTASLVFRN

-7088 DIATSETAITWGS
+7088 DIATSETAITWG
-7101 GGELNEN
+7101 GGELNVN
-7108 TPVSSEKYPE
+7108 TPVTSEKYPD
-7118 AKTLGEWLN
+7118 AKTLGAWLE

-7142 LNATAAIDDT
+7142 LNATAAIEST
-7152 LLGGTSG
+7152 LLGGASG
-7159 GKGAFEQTLTVT
+7159 GAAAFMQTMTVT
-7171 VYIPSKQPNTINV
+7171 VYIPSKQPNKINV

-7232 WRGEDGKLKY
+7232 WRGKDGKLKY

-7280 NMAVQINSG
+7280 DMAVQINSG
-7289 VISGMRFLEDGEW
+7289 VISDMRFLEDGEW
-7302 KESPS
+7302 KVSPS
-7307 KNFVSGTASV
+7307 KNFVSGTARV

>member
-49 GTTLVLSNLKAGDS
+49 GTTLVLSNLKVGDS

-72 RGPEYELEG
+72 RDGYRLDNWTSADGQIFMTTVPYEITAISEPTTRLTAQWRG
-81 WVDNSDNE
+81 GS
-89 YGDDEMFVIPKSA
+89 GDDETSA
-102 KPGSSIVLS
+102 K
-111 AQWSTDS
+111 
-118 GESLSALQVLNH
+118 EALEAILG
-130 IIAAMTNGDNL
+130 AMTNGDNL
-141 HSEYSTTLSVPDGS
+141 HSEYSTTLSVPDGN

-163 EFASNVKRGITGQG
+163 EFASNVKRGIAGQG
-177 EYDYDIGFVVR
+177 EYDYDLGFVVR
-188 DVTNNKGVMGI
+188 DVTNNKGIVGL

-220 EGSVFLLEDFNADYL
+220 VGSVFLLEDFNADYL
-235 LALVEKAPSVV
+235 LALVEKLPSVV
-246 PDAING
+246 PDALQDLISSLISGVNINVIDV
-252 LLAGLMPGLD
+252 LLDM
-262 LFNIIL
+262 
-268 GTALKAEGS
+268 ALQATGNMTV
-277 LSQDDAGNNVYTM
+277 DADGNEVYTL
-290 SFNPRALT
+290 SFNPTALLELDALVT
-298 DLGSLIDM
+298 PLLGALLDSIDL
-306 VAGLVPALSSLNLSA
+306 AP
-321 LFSYLDDI
+321 LFSYLGDV

-367 NGAITITDRNEEH
+367 NGAITITDRNEDH

-385 SKVQNHANTYSFG
+385 DKVQNHANTYSFG

-728 DVSFNEGTY
+728 DVSFNKGTY

-786 LNANENFTLASEG
+786 LNADENFTLASEG
-799 EDYIIKEGTV
+799 EDYIIKKGTV

-821 DVSGLTILGIKL
+821 DVSGLKILGIGL

-911 TAHNDLLQVTAT
+911 TAHNDILQVTAT

-991 WQIGGEGLAKTI
+991 WQIGGADLAEKI
-1003 ADTVEDSLPEGW
+1003 ADTVKESLPEGW
-1015 ESAGDALLDGLIDT
+1015 ESADDALLDGLIDT

-1063 VDLDAMFSA
+1063 VDLDGMFSA

-1099 KLAIAVDDNDAS
+1099 KLAIAVDDKDAS

-1177 LNFKAYNNGS
+1177 LNFKAYYNGS

-1206 YAGEDA
+1206 YAGEVA

-1256 TKLPAAAGAE
+1256 TKLPAAEGAE

-1278 TQTYAPDSATASYTN
+1278 TQTYAPDAATASYTN

-1378 TVSISEMSKTAT
+1378 TVSISEMSNTAT

-1483 LNLTRELVGELISTL
+1483 LNLTRELVGDLISTL

-1505 LVDLNITKLDIFNG
+1505 LIDLNITKLDIFKG
-1519 SLDLTLGIYEDASM
+1519 SLELTLGIYEDASM

-1541 SGSLSLSTTGDE
+1541 NGSLALSTTDGKPD
-1553 PEVDKGDKQDYS
+1553 VDKGDKQDYS

-1638 EVDLGVYANLDES
+1638 EVDLGVYASLDES

-1665 NGVSLSSVTAEESE
+1665 NGVSLSNVTAEESE

-1714 VTLPIYKI
+1714 VTLPVYKI

-1746 NDNNGMMY
+1746 NDGNGMMY
-1754 LADKSSVTAGADK
+1754 LADKSSITAGADK

-1780 EFEVVYFDASAENA
+1780 GFEVVYFDASAENA
-1794 AEVLLDAESVYD
+1794 AEVLLEAEHVYD

-1859 VSAQTLAFAN
+1859 VSAQTLALAN

-1902 IPASISTMEFD
+1902 IPASISSMEFD
-1913 VEIGVGEPNEGA
+1913 VEIGVGEPDEGA
-1925 EKSIWANLNGTF
+1925 EKSIWANLDGTF
-1937 DGKAVSLGLSA
+1937 DGKEVKLGLSA

-1954 EVDGMTIPEFIQNEF
+1954 EVDGMTIPEFIQSEF

-1997 TLSLTAKAAEAQGE
+1997 TLSLTAEAAK

-2035 LDLIAEL
+2035 LDLIAGFE
-2042 DGEPVGIDLE
+2042 GEPVGIDLE

-2194 ANIKIDVQKTII
+2194 ANIKIDLQKTII

-2224 EGYLDIFAGKGEIEA
+2224 HGHIDIFAGKGEIEA
-2239 TIRDSVSND
+2239 TIKDSVSDD
-2248 GAELKLMLGLEIGK
+2248 GAALKLMLGLEIGK
-2262 TPASAAADLGKH
+2262 TPATAAADLGKY
-2274 IETLKAVTID
+2274 IETLKAVIID

-2290 SVVNLLNAFDAS
+2290 SVVKLLNALDAS

-2307 TAKGG
+2307 TATGG

-2320 GPIIDNVVS
+2320 APIIDNVVNS
-2329 SGNQNVVDAL
+2329 DNQNVVDAL
-2339 EALKEQ
+2339 NALKEK
-2345 GVDWTINATDIQL
+2345 GVDWTINATDIEL
-2358 SLALASDLKLDES
+2358 SLALASDLKLDKS

-2397 PILDKDDGIYI
+2397 PILNEGEGIYI
-2408 SIYKGNLYIDL
+2408 SIYKGSLYIDL

-2456 LLAQLPAEEQAA
+2456 LLAQLPAKEQAA

-2542 TQIEDSAYEGTGL
+2542 TQIEDSAYKGTGL

-2560 LSAGFRELDV
+2560 LSAGFRERDV
-2570 KDTNDLR
+2570 EDTNDLR

-2624 GSSEGDTFDLKYAL
+2624 GSSEGKTFDLKYAL
-2638 NGILDLLGMEGIADD
+2638 NGILGLLGMEGIDAD

-2661 SAGVKYRLNLIL
+2661 SANVKYRLNLIL

-2680 SALKAYIGI
+2680 SALNAYIGI
-2689 EMKSGSETE
+2689 EMKSSSETE
-2698 WETAIGIYLNNGDV
+2698 WETAIGIYLNKGDV

-2749 SINVDLNE
+2749 SINLDLNE
-2757 LLKLTY
+2757 LLDLTY

-2781 VSSMPIGTLVKYL
+2781 VSSMPIGTLVGYL

-2801 DLGVALNAHTTILQE
+2801 DLGVALEAHTTILQE

-2852 FGGETKP
+2852 FGGETAP
-2859 ENVYTFGAK
+2859 ENVYTLGAK

-2880 EKFDLKGKG
+2880 EKFDLTGKRI
-2889 VTELDL
+2889 TELDL

-2951 IFEPLYKNDSI
+2951 IFEPLYKDESI
-2962 SAQGG
+2962 DAQGG
-2967 MKLGLTLSLRLALDY
+2967 MHLGLTLSLRLALDY

-2997 EDLVMGIGEDGND
+2997 DDLVMGIGEDGND

-3187 WNRVPGADMYYIYLN
+3187 WNRVPGADMYYVYLN
-3202 GSEDYAQQTAL
+3202 GSEEYAQQTAL
-3213 SVWVPEGTTEVKI
+3213 SVWVPAGTTEVKI
-3226 VPQAFDEKGEAYK
+3226 VPQAFDEKDEAYK
-3239 PIEGVIGRIVLGG
+3239 PIEGVIGRIELGG

-3556 TNEQSLAVPEFNV
+3556 TNEQSFAVPEFNV

-3849 EGATWTR
+3849 EGANWTR

-3884 DASKTNLDMA
+3884 DASKTNLEMA
-3894 QHGELPLR
+3894 QNGELPLR
-3902 LTAYYDV
+3902 LTAHYAV
-3909 NTANVNGALQLGSD
+3909 NTANVNGTLQLGSD
-3923 GAEKAEEAIT
+3923 GAKKAEDAIT

-3942 GTDGSLTLN
+3942 EADGSLTLN

-4014 TTLNWTISEPFVFR
+4014 ATLNWTISEPFVFR

-4041 EDTRIALTLES
+4041 ENTRIALTLES
-4052 DGLIIDDQNAINPGT
+4052 DGLIIDEQNAINPGT
-4067 LLGVYYTGKNV
+4067 LLGVYYTGENV

-4097 DIDLFDLLDT
+4097 NIDLFDLLDT

-4123 GFKATADKDGVTV
+4123 GFKATADEKGVTV
-4136 KGDTERYAKFE
+4136 KGDMGRYAKFE
-4147 VLFNGDETGTEID
+4147 VIFNDAETGTTQA
-4160 NAENGVLVAAP
+4160 NAEDGVQFAAP

-4184 GKDGRLLG
+4184 GNDGRLLG

-4345 SGPNLTQPV
+4345 SGANLTQPV

-4366 DEKIDYTTA
+4366 DEQIDYTTA

-4518 MNLDLDEP
+4518 MNLDLDNP

-4584 EALLGDEN
+4584 EALLGDGN

-4620 GEETGDDETVTPP
+4620 DEGTGDDETVTPP
-4633 VNAAPALPE
+4633 VNADPALPE
-4642 EDETIASIGIGV
+4642 EEEGETIASIGIGV

-4665 TWGAVAGVD
+4665 TWGAVAGVE

-4689 NIPDISSTVT
+4689 NIPNLSSTIT
-4699 EYTITG
+4699 EYTLTG
-4705 EYKSQLIKEN
+4705 EEKSRLIEEN

-4728 KIEAHNTLGDELHNV
+4728 KIEAHNTLGDDQHNV

-4874 EEAGV
+4874 DEAGV

-4947 YVDTSAMNNVDDP
+4947 YVDTSAMDNIDDP

-4980 GADGSSVENYT
+4980 GADGSTVENYT

-5003 REGYL
+5003 REGYQ

-5024 LELPVISAQYAFTH
+5024 LELPVISAQYAFTD

-5044 YDIIASIMD
+5044 YDIIASVMD

-5169 PDDVYAEEENAEL
+5169 PDDVYAEEDNAGL
-5182 ARVENV
+5182 ARLENV
-5188 KFTFTG
+5188 QFTFTG

-5224 TQESNGNF
+5224 TQESKGNF
-5232 AWFEASGL
+5232 AWFKASGL
-5240 TAMQIDVSGLFHA
+5240 TAMQIDVSGLFPA

-5259 AFTGGTQ
+5259 AFTDGTQ

-5353 YSVLPYY
+5353 YSILPYY

-5407 NHTSEYY
+5407 NYTSEYY

-5611 PVSGAITVTNVGES
+5611 PISGTITVTNASGS
-5625 KIGVTDDGR
+5625 QIGVTDGGR

-5647 TVSVVL
+5647 KVSVVL

-5706 KVTGDSG
+5706 EVTGDSG

-5761 HNNYTKLLDLLEHYL
+5761 RNNYTKLLDLLEHYL

-5860 KVLLGAYLYNNA
+5860 KVLLGAYLYNSA

-5952 TADETAADESA
+5952 AADETAADESA

-5972 TDMTKII
+5972 TDMTRII
-5979 TGLLNAVSLNSTNV
+5979 TGLLNAVSLNSTNI
-5993 FVKANTAILDAIT
+5993 FVQANTAILDAIT

-6042 DALLTIAALDRAPSV
+6042 DAMLTIAALDSAPSV
-6057 PANVIDDGN
+6057 PANVKDDGN

-6110 YNYSPNNDWLGHG
+6110 YDYSPNNDWLGHG

-6135 VQGSKTYGSNYNLA
+6135 VQSSKTYGSNYNLA

-6156 GDIVVAVATTDK
+6156 GDIVVAVATTNK

-6270 ASEASVPE
+6270 ASEASVPA

-6291 TAEFVTADGLPPE
+6291 DAKFVTAGGTADSPTPE
-6304 DGTQGGVQ
+6304 DGTQSGVQ
-6312 IRWQPAY
+6312 IIWQPAY

-6344 RIVQQLDHRSGSTD
+6344 RIVQQLDHRSGSTGS

-6406 GNYNSAGEFEPSDTG
+6406 GNYNSAGEFVPSDTG

-6443 IRFDPYEINKAVD
+6443 VRFDPYEINKAVD

-6478 SGTFGINYLAFM
+6478 GGTFGINYLAFM

-6709 TTNSGTAQTNVAYNV
+6709 TTNSGTAQTNVAYKV

-6740 DRYYFQNVDVHE
+6740 DRYYFQNVDVHP

-6765 RNPNAASGTV
+6765 RNPNAASGTI
-6775 LYRRGDVVDPDT
+6775 LYRRGDVVDPNT

-6831 YDNSAQNNGGVVSWG
+6831 YDNPAQNNRGVVSWG

-6858 MGDPATAAAELWND
+6858 MGNAATAAAELWND

-6885 NGTTFQRRPIYFHME
+6885 NGTTFQRRPIYFHMDD
-6900 NGTEITRDNYQTVLR
+6900 GTEITRDNYQTVLR

-6920 GNTFK
+6920 GNTFG

-6938 ARLNITVVPLQTDT
+6938 ARLNITVVPLQTDA

-7016 AQGYENPTASLAFRN
+7016 AQGYENPTASLTFRN

-7088 DIATSETAITWGS
+7088 DIATSETAITWG
-7101 GGELNEN
+7101 GGELNVN
-7108 TPVSSEKYPE
+7108 TPVTSEKYPK
-7118 AKTLGEWLN
+7118 ATTLGAWLE

-7142 LNATAAIDDT
+7142 LNATANIDAT
-7152 LLGGTSG
+7152 LPGGASG
-7159 GKGAFEQTLTVT
+7159 GAAAFMQTMTVT
-7171 VYIPSKQPNTINV
+7171 VYIPSKQPNKINV

-7232 WRGEDGKLKY
+7232 WRGKDGKLKY

-7280 NMAVQINSG
+7280 DMAVQINSG
-7289 VISGMRFLEDGEW
+7289 VISDMRFLEDGEW
-7302 KESPS
+7302 KVSPS
-7307 KNFVSGTASV
+7307 KNFVSGTARV

>member
-163 EFASNVKRGITGQG
+163 EFASNVKRGIAGQG

-188 DVTNNKGVMGI
+188 DVTNNKGVVGI

-728 DVSFNEGTY
+728 DVSFNKGTY

-778 AKSSLYLK
+778 EKSSLYLK
-786 LNANENFTLASEG
+786 LNADENFTLASEG
-799 EDYIIKEGTV
+799 EDYIIKKGTV

-861 AIDLSGVIESLEGA
+861 AIDLSGIIESLEGA

-955 FENGALTANV
+955 FENGKLTAGV
-965 SGDLLMPEEGGNS
+965 QGDLLMPEEGGNS
-978 DLSAEISLDLKND
+978 NLSAEISLDLKND
-991 WQIGGEGLAKTI
+991 WQIGGADLAGEI
-1003 ADTVEDSLPEGW
+1003 AQTVEKSLEDLDW

-1256 TKLPAAAGAE
+1256 TKLPAAEGAE

-1541 SGSLSLSTTGDE
+1541 SGSLSLSTTGDK

-1746 NDNNGMMY
+1746 NDGNGMMY

-1902 IPASISTMEFD
+1902 IPASISSMEFD

-2194 ANIKIDVQKTII
+2194 ANIKIDIQKTII

-2290 SVVNLLNAFDAS
+2290 SVVNLLNALDAS

-2320 GPIIDNVVS
+2320 GPIIDNVVNS
-2329 SGNQNVVDAL
+2329 ANQNVVDAL

-3187 WNRVPGADMYYIYLN
+3187 WNRVPGADMYYVYLN
-3202 GSEDYAQQTAL
+3202 GSEEYAQQTAL
-3213 SVWVPEGTTEVKI
+3213 SVWVPAGTTEVKI
-3226 VPQAFDEKGEAYK
+3226 VPQAFDEKDEAYK
-3239 PIEGVIGRIVLGG
+3239 PIEGVIGRIELGG

-3342 FVGTLDEDMYYEGAQ
+3342 FVGTLDEDMYYEGAK

-3381 KADMIAQNAE
+3381 KADMIAQDAE
-3391 NAGNMLIEG
+3391 NAGSMLIEG

-3433 QTDLDLE
+3433 QTDIDLD

-3448 KGLNVGID
+3448 SGLNVGID

-3472 AEISDAGSDEKLIG
+3472 AEIKDAGSDEKLIG

-3589 VNGDITTFTWSRY
+3589 VNGKTTTFTWSRY

-3627 LTDTAT
+3627 LTDTAA

-3728 NGALEVDARAVMV
+3728 NGAIEVDARAVMV

-3758 KVTAEIT
+3758 KVTAELT
-3765 SGKASI
+3765 SGKANI
-3771 NISISDGDP
+3771 NINISDGDP
-3780 EEYVATESTALPEY
+3780 EEYVATESTALPKP
-3794 AAADENAGTAETL
+3794 AGENAGTAETL

-3815 DQAKAQSFT
+3815 EQAKAQSFT
-3824 FELRERNGDT
+3824 FELRERKGDT
-3834 ANYGKYINLNSETAA
+3834 ENYGEYINLNSETAVK
-3849 EGATWTR
+3849 GATWTLPTR
-3856 GEGESGEHTLKLTLD
+3856 ENGYTLTLTLD
-3871 LSKFTWLKDAHRA
+3871 LSEFTWLNEEHRA
-3884 DASKTNLDMA
+3884 DESKTNLEMA
-3894 QHGELPLR
+3894 QNGKLPLR
-3902 LTAYYDV
+3902 LTAHYAV
-3909 NTANVNGALQLGSD
+3909 NTANVNGTLQLGSD
-3923 GAEKAEEAIT
+3923 GATKAEEAIT
-3933 AGSDPVYTK
+3933 GGTDPVYVN
-3942 GTDGSLTLN
+3942 GALN
-3951 PNIQNISLMD
+3951 ENIQNISLMD

-3968 VKELMN
+3968 VKKLMD

-4028 LGLELLIELGESA
+4028 LGLELLIELGDSA

-4052 DGLIIDDQNAINPGT
+4052 DGLIIDEQNAINPGT
-4067 LLGVYYTGKNV
+4067 LLGVYYTGENV

-4097 DIDLFDLLDT
+4097 NIDLFDLLDT

-4123 GFKATADKDGVTV
+4123 GFKATADEDSVTV
-4136 KGDTERYAKFE
+4136 KGDMGRYASFE
-4147 VLFNGDETGTEID
+4147 VIFNDAETGTEKA
-4160 NAENGVLVAAP
+4160 NAEKGVQFAAP

-4184 GKDGRLLG
+4184 GNDGRLLG

-4221 SELTNVE
+4221 SELTTAE

-4276 GLTMAKNEDLTLALS
+4276 GLTMAKNEDLMLALS

-4438 SKVLSGLIDTLL
+4438 SKVLTGLIDTLL

-4584 EALLGDEN
+4584 EALLGDGN

-4620 GEETGDDETVTPP
+4620 DEGTGDDETVTPP
-4633 VNAAPALPE
+4633 VNADPALPE
-4642 EDETIASIGIGV
+4642 EEEGETIASIGIGV

-4689 NIPDISSTVT
+4689 NITELPSTST
-4699 EYTITG
+4699 EYTLTG
-4705 EYKSQLIKEN
+4705 EEKSRLIKEN

-4743 IGKGERQLNG
+4743 IGKGERKLNG

-4777 INNLLAAI
+4777 INNLLAEI

-4947 YVDTSAMNNVDDP
+4947 YVDTSAMNNVGDP

-5024 LELPVISAQYAFTH
+5024 LELPVISAQYAFTD

-5091 YGFDEDGVQYEVYS
+5091 YGFDEDGVQYEVFS

-5157 SSNEVAQLSYVT
+5157 SSNDVAQLSYVT
-5169 PDDVYAEEENAEL
+5169 PDDVYAENVGL

-5194 AGTARVTWDAYEGAL
+5194 KGTARVTWDAYEGAL
-5209 AYRIEVRRASDGGEL
+5209 AYRVEVRRASDGDEL
-5224 TQESNGNF
+5224 EQENKGNF
-5232 AWFEASGL
+5232 AWFEASGS
-5240 TAMQIDVSGLFHA
+5240 AMQIDVSGLFNA
-5253 KDAFET
+5253 KSAFET
-5259 AFTGGTQ
+5259 AFTEGKQ

-5295 ESGDMTYAQ
+5295 ESSDMTYAK
-5304 LGNYKPVAVGAAN
+5304 LGDYKPVAVGAAN

-5360 VKRQVSASGMTVTY
+5360 VKRQVSADGMTVTY

-5381 KGGTALG
+5381 KGGTAFG
-5388 LNDLSFAA
+5388 LSDLSFAAVGA

-5421 EYGNMI
+5421 ENGNMI

-5520 LKGLADGDHT
+5520 LKGLNNGEHT

-5634 TLFWEPVANAVNY
+5634 TLFWEPVAKAVNY
-5647 TVSVVL
+5647 KVSVVL
-5653 RDGEGGA
+5653 RDGKGGA

-5691 FGADGSSLGA
+5691 FKADGKSLGT

-5706 KVTGDSG
+5706 EVTGDSG

-5754 ENAENVN
+5754 ENAVNVN
-5761 HNNYTKLLDLLEHYL
+5761 RNNYTKLLDLLEHYL

-5830 LNVSWSLNWDD
+5830 LNVSWSLDWDD

-5880 GLFGLKLKATSLYEF
+5880 GLFGLKLQATSLYEF

-5904 EGLFDGIDMGEG
+5904 EGLFDGIENMGEG
-5916 LDFSQAVTS
+5916 LDFSQAMTS

-5952 TADETAADESA
+5952 AADETAADESA

-5972 TDMTKII
+5972 TDMTRII
-5979 TGLLNAVSLNSTNV
+5979 TGLLNAVSLNSTNI

-6042 DALLTIAALDRAPSV
+6042 DALLTIAALDRAPLV
-6057 PANVIDDGN
+6057 PDNVSDDGN

-6072 IDLDAEGTGA
+6072 IDLDADKGTGA

-6135 VQGSKTYGSNYNLA
+6135 VQSSQTYGSNYNLA

-6156 GDIVVAVATTDK
+6156 GDIVIAVATTNK

-6202 IVLQAWAALGIVAE
+6202 IVLQAWALAGIVAE

-6265 GGADT
+6265 GGTDT
-6270 ASEASVPE
+6270 ASEASVPA

-6291 TAEFVTADGLPPE
+6291 NAEFVTADGSKPV
-6304 DGTQGGVQ
+6304 DGTQSGVQ
-6312 IRWQPAY
+6312 IRWKPAY

-6344 RIVQQLDHRSGSTD
+6344 RIIQQLDQRSGSPGGD
-6358 GGYYRI
+6358 GYYRI
-6364 ELNGTYYEA
+6364 DLKGTYYEA

-6393 LDIWKLLGGGQVK
+6393 LDIWKLLGGGQVIGK
-6406 GNYNSAGEFEPSDTG
+6406 YNKAGEFEPSDNG
-6421 SVVTTTGG
+6421 NVVTTTGG

-6443 IRFDPYEINKAVD
+6443 VRFDPYEINKAVD

-6478 SGTFGINYLAFM
+6478 GGTFGINYLAFM

-6505 PQGGKNGPFDT
+6505 PQGGKKGPFDT
-6516 SGDNGTGTSYEDAHD
+6516 SGPNGTGTSYQDAHD

-6584 WARWDDSPWG
+6584 WARWNDSPWG

-6641 RYNTDSDL
+6641 RYNGKT

-6654 YYAQTLYSKK
+6654 YYAQTLYSPK

-6669 GSDNYGM
+6669 GSDGYAM

-6709 TTNSGTAQTNVAYNV
+6709 TTNSGTAKTDVAYNV

-6734 TDKGNN
+6734 DPNS
-6740 DRYYFQNVDVHE
+6740 DYYFQDVGVHK

-6765 RNPNAASGTV
+6765 RNPKADPDNI
-6775 LYRRGDVVDPDT
+6775 LYRRGDVIDPNT

-6793 NSNQW
+6793 EDNQW
-6798 SRGQNRD
+6798 TRGQNRD
-6805 GDIATLES
+6805 AKFGTLES

-6858 MGDPATAAAELWND
+6858 MGDPATAAKELWND

-6885 NGTTFQRRPIYFHME
+6885 NGTTFQRRPIYFHLE
-6900 NGTEITRDNYQTVLR
+6900 NGTEITSANYNSVLFEK
-6915 NALAA
+6915 LKA
-6920 GNTFK
+6920 GKTFG
-6925 MYAVAYFSSPAST
+6925 MYAVAYFASPAST
-6938 ARLNITVVPLQTDT
+6938 ARLNITVVPLQIDED
-6952 GENDKIVSVDAWN
+6952 ENDKIVSVDAWN

-6998 RGDADAWVQ
+6998 RGEADAWVQ
-7007 GIQTQGASY
+7007 GIQTQSAGY
-7016 AQGYENPTASLAFRN
+7016 AQGYKNPTASLTFRN
-7031 GDEIRFTVNYLDST
+7031 GYEIRFTVNYLDST

-7088 DIATSETAITWGS
+7088 DIATSETAITWG

-7108 TPVSSEKYPE
+7108 TPVTSEKYPA
-7118 AKTLGEWLN
+7118 AKTLGAWLE
-7127 AFENDESNINGDTIY
+7127 AFEKDESNINGDTIY
-7142 LNATAAIDDT
+7142 LNATAAIESS
-7152 LLGGTSG
+7152 LLGGVSG
-7159 GKGAFEQTLTVT
+7159 GAAAFAQTMTVT

-7218 VTYASGESESVGVL
+7218 VTYASGETESVGVL
-7232 WRGEDGKLKY
+7232 WRGGEDGKLKY

-7256 HSREEGILK
+7256 HSREEGFLK

-7302 KESPS
+7302 KDSPS

>member
-49 GTTLVLSNLKAGDS
+49 GTTLVLSNLKVGDS

-72 RGPEYELEG
+72 RDGYRLDNWTSADGQIFMTTVPYEITAISEPTTRLTAQWRG
-81 WVDNSDNE
+81 GS
-89 YGDDEMFVIPKSA
+89 GDDETSA
-102 KPGSSIVLS
+102 K
-111 AQWSTDS
+111 
-118 GESLSALQVLNH
+118 EALEAILG
-130 IIAAMTNGDNL
+130 AMTNGDNL
-141 HSEYSTTLSVPDGS
+141 HSEYSTTLSVPDGN

-163 EFASNVKRGITGQG
+163 EFASNVKRGIAGQG
-177 EYDYDIGFVVR
+177 EYDYDLGFVVR
-188 DVTNNKGVMGI
+188 DVTNNKGIVGL

-220 EGSVFLLEDFNADYL
+220 VGSVFLLEDFNADYL
-235 LALVEKAPSVV
+235 LALVEKLPSVV
-246 PDAING
+246 PDALQDLISSLISGVNINVIDV
-252 LLAGLMPGLD
+252 LLDM
-262 LFNIIL
+262 
-268 GTALKAEGS
+268 ALQATGNMTV
-277 LSQDDAGNNVYTM
+277 DADGNEVYTL
-290 SFNPRALT
+290 SFNPTALLELDALVT
-298 DLGSLIDM
+298 PLLGALLDSIDL
-306 VAGLVPALSSLNLSA
+306 AP
-321 LFSYLDDI
+321 LFSYLGDV

-367 NGAITITDRNEEH
+367 NGAITITDRNEDH

-604 IVEGSDYDTLT
+604 IVEGPDYDTLT

-728 DVSFNEGTY
+728 DVSFNKGTY

-799 EDYIIKEGTV
+799 EDYIIKKGTV

-955 FENGALTANV
+955 FENGKLTAGV
-965 SGDLLMPEEGGNS
+965 QGDLLMPEGGGNS

-1003 ADTVEDSLPEGW
+1003 ADTVKKSLPAGW

-1036 LSLTVPDGEVAIT
+1036 LSLTVPDAEVAIT

-1072 LDLGIVSEQVTLA
+1072 LDLGIVSEQVKLA

-1091 KKDGVQAI
+1091 KKNGEQAI

-1111 TPEEPIVEVM
+1111 TPEEPIVELM

-1137 GKYQVV
+1137 GKYKVV

-1157 LSEDL
+1157 LTEDL

-1187 GAMLRWN
+1187 GAMLN
-1194 KYGAA
+1194 CNMFCAA

-1206 YAGEDA
+1206 YAGADA
-1212 SAALVADTGA
+1212 SAAPVADTGA

-1278 TQTYAPDSATASYTN
+1278 TQPYVPAPATASYTN

-1301 QAKDPF
+1301 QANDPF

-1358 STFAGITP
+1358 STFAGIEP
-1366 VMIEQGQSVGSI
+1366 VMIEQGQSIGSI
-1378 TVSISEMSKTAT
+1378 TVSISEMSNTAT

-1427 MWGGDYT
+1427 MWGGDYS

-1483 LNLTRELVGELISTL
+1483 LNLTRELVGDLISTL

-1505 LVDLNITKLDIFNG
+1505 LIDLNITKLDIFKG

-1541 SGSLSLSTTGDE
+1541 SGSLALSTTDDK
-1553 PEVDKGDKQDYS
+1553 PDVDKGDKQDYS

-1613 FLPDSIADYLG
+1613 FLPESIADYLG

-1714 VTLPIYKI
+1714 VTLPVYKI

-1746 NDNNGMMY
+1746 NDGNGMMY

-1780 EFEVVYFDASAENA
+1780 GFEVVYFDASAENA
-1794 AEVLLDAESVYD
+1794 AEVLLEAEHVYD

-1859 VSAQTLAFAN
+1859 VSAQTLALAN

-1902 IPASISTMEFD
+1902 IPASISSMEFN
-1913 VEIGVGEPNEGA
+1913 VEIGVGEPDEGA
-1925 EKSIWANLNGTF
+1925 EKSIWANLDGTF
-1937 DGKAVSLGLSA
+1937 DGKEVKLGLSA

-1954 EVDGMTIPEFIQNEF
+1954 EVDGMTIPEFIQSEF

-1997 TLSLTAKAAEAQGE
+1997 TLSLTAEAAED
-2011 AQGFDLLGV
+2011 QGFDLLGV

-2035 LDLIAEL
+2035 LDLIAGL
-2042 DGEPVGIDLE
+2042 DGEPVGIDFE

-2184 AIVAMVSVEY
+2184 AIVAMVSIEH
-2194 ANIKIDVQKTII
+2194 ANIKIDLQKTII

-2224 EGYLDIFAGKGEIEA
+2224 HGHLDIFAGKGEIEA
-2239 TIRDSVSND
+2239 TIKDSVSDD
-2248 GAELKLMLGLEIGK
+2248 GAALTLTLGLEIGK
-2262 TPASAAADLGKH
+2262 TPATAAADLGEY
-2274 IETLKAVTID
+2274 IETLKAVIID

-2290 SVVNLLNAFDAS
+2290 SVVKLLNALDAS

-2307 TAKGG
+2307 TATGG

-2320 GPIIDNVVS
+2320 APIIDNVVNS
-2329 SGNQNVVDAL
+2329 DNQNVVDAL
-2339 EALKEQ
+2339 NALKEK
-2345 GVDWTINATDIQL
+2345 GVDWTINATDIEL
-2358 SLALASDLKLDES
+2358 SLALASDLKLDKS

-2397 PILDKDDGIYI
+2397 PILNEGEGIYI
-2408 SIYKGNLYIDL
+2408 SIYKGSLYIDL

-2456 LLAQLPAEEQAA
+2456 LLAQLPAKEQAA

-2542 TQIEDSAYEGTGL
+2542 TQIEDSAYKGTGL

-2560 LSAGFRELDV
+2560 LSAGFRERDV
-2570 KDTNDLR
+2570 EDTNDLR

-2624 GSSEGDTFDLKYAL
+2624 GSSEGKTFDLKYAL
-2638 NGILDLLGMEGIADD
+2638 NGILGLLGMEGIDAD

-2661 SAGVKYRLNLIL
+2661 SANVKYRLNLIL

-2680 SALKAYIGI
+2680 SALNAYIGI
-2689 EMKSGSETE
+2689 EMKSSSETE
-2698 WETAIGIYLNNGDV
+2698 WETAIGIYLNKGDV

-2749 SINVDLNE
+2749 SINLDLNE
-2757 LLKLTY
+2757 LLDLTY

-2781 VSSMPIGTLVKYL
+2781 VSSMPIGTLVGYL

-2801 DLGVALNAHTTILQE
+2801 DLGVALDAHTTILQE

-2852 FGGETKP
+2852 FGGETAP
-2859 ENVYTFGAK
+2859 ENVYTLGAK

-2880 EKFDLKGKG
+2880 EKFDLTGKRI
-2889 VTELDL
+2889 TELDL

-2951 IFEPLYKNDSI
+2951 IFEPLYKDESI
-2962 SAQGG
+2962 DAQGG
-2967 MKLGLTLSLRLALDY
+2967 MHLGLTLSLRLALDY
-2982 NDPENTLAMLNLSFD
+2982 DDPENTLAMLNLSFD
-2997 EDLVMGIGEDGND
+2997 DDLVMGIGEDGKD

-3099 YVVSYTTAA
+3099 YVVSYTTAS
-3108 GEEKEQTVKHDE
+3108 GEKKEQTVKHDE

-3147 TGEGDKE
+3147 GEGE
-3154 ERVFIKSGTGTNS
+3154 NEQRVFIKSGKGTNS

-3174 QANEEGEGGFIVS
+3174 QTSAEGEDGFIVS

-3202 GSEDYAQQTAL
+3202 GSEELYAQQTAL

-3226 VPQAFDEKGEAYK
+3226 VPQAYDEEDEAYK

-3258 FAEGDDEGAAST
+3258 FAEGDEGTTST
-3270 IRDPFE
+3270 FRDPLE
-3276 LTENE
+3276 LTAGE
-3281 AMFIGVTKNDIAAI
+3281 AMFIGVTTNDIAAI
-3295 VSFTAVEAFLNL
+3295 VSFTAVEAFLKL
-3307 FGLEADLGN
+3307 FGLEANLGN

-3342 FVGTLDEDMYYEGAQ
+3342 FVGTLDEDMYYKGAQ

-3367 AIGGTPKWMREVKF
+3367 AIGGTPTKWMNDVRD
-3381 KADMIAQNAE
+3381 KAQMIAQDAK
-3391 NAGNMLIEG
+3391 NAGNMLIKG

-3414 KVEAENMLAIGNI
+3414 KVEGAEKLAIGNI

-3433 QTDLDLE
+3433 QTDIDLD

-3448 KGLNVGID
+3448 SGLNVGID

-3472 AEISDAGSDEKLIG
+3472 AEIFDVSKADSKEKLIG

-3575 YGFGKQGDKYVNVS
+3575 YGFGKQGDNYVNVA
-3589 VNGDITTFTWSRY
+3589 VNGDTTTFTWSRY
-3602 LGGTHYVVELYNG
+3602 TGVTHYAIAIYNG
-3615 YDNAKVNLIEQA
+3615 YDNSKKSLFTDAAFPEGELDRIGGSLDDGVLIIPSNITSINLK
-3627 LTDTAT
+3627 
-3633 ALGGVIVDGDLILP
+3633 
-3647 ANVTSVSVQ
+3647 TSFV
-3656 TSVLNNI
+3656 NNI
-3663 GLIADAGSKYNG
+3663 GIIADAESKYNG
-3675 AEYPAYYVFL
+3675 TEYPAYYVFL
-3685 VRAGSYNSD
+3685 VRAGDY
-3694 TEEFTPSVLSG
+3694 EEDEFKPETLRG
-3705 KEVYASAT
+3705 EEVYASAT

-3728 NGALEVDARAVMV
+3728 NGAIEVDARAVMV

-3758 KVTAEIT
+3758 KVTAELT
-3765 SGKASI
+3765 SGKANI
-3771 NISISDGDP
+3771 NINISDGDP
-3780 EEYVATESTALPEY
+3780 EEYVATESTALPKP
-3794 AAADENAGTAETL
+3794 AGENAGTAETL

-3834 ANYGKYINLNSETAA
+3834 ENYGEYINLNSETAVK
-3849 EGATWTR
+3849 GATWTLPTR
-3856 GEGESGEHTLKLTLD
+3856 ENGYTLTLTLD
-3871 LSKFTWLKDAHRA
+3871 LSEFTWLNEKHRA
-3884 DASKTNLDMA
+3884 DEKKTNLVMA
-3894 QHGELPLR
+3894 QNGELPLR
-3902 LTAYYDV
+3902 LTAHYAV
-3909 NTANVNGALQLGSD
+3909 NTANVNGTLQLGSD
-3923 GAEKAEEAIT
+3923 GATKAEEAIT
-3933 AGSDPVYTK
+3933 GGADPVYVN
-3942 GTDGSLTLN
+3942 GALN
-3951 PNIQNISLMD
+3951 ENIQNISLMD

-3968 VKELMN
+3968 VKKLMD

-3981 LKIYISE
+3981 LAIYVEAGSYNIGALITE
-3988 GVYDMGGLLSQLLTT
+3988 IMDGIGVN
-4003 VGVSVE
+4003 VA

-4014 TTLNWTISEPFVFR
+4014 SDIWWNFSAPFVFNLR
-4028 LGLELLIELGESA
+4028 LELLLELGESA

-4052 DGLIIDDQNAINPGT
+4052 DGLTIDGNNAINPGIM
-4067 LLGVYYTGKNV
+4067 LGVYYQAGKA

-4097 DIDLFDLLDT
+4097 ELDLFGVIDD

-4147 VLFNGDETGTEID
+4147 VIFNDAETGATQD
-4160 NAENGVLVAAP
+4160 NEEDGVQFAAP
-4171 EAGKAYTAIVKAY
+4171 EEGKAYTAIVKAY
-4184 GKDGRLLG
+4184 NNDGRLLG

-4221 SELTNVE
+4221 SELTNVG

-4254 ALSGNAT
+4254 AFSGNET
-4261 VATVADVLDMLGLEI
+4261 VAMVGSILEMLELKVGV
-4276 GLTMAKNEDLTLALS
+4276 TMTKNEDLTLTLF
-4291 GLLNW
+4291 GDLNW
-4296 NSIDGSDAEFTETT
+4296 QPSETETGT
-4310 VEATN
+4310 GEFEAKVVKVDPATIKLESYSDTSATYTFSPLAN
-4315 VKFDSAHSS
+4315 V
-4324 GNTVAFSFTTVA
+4324 TE
-4336 GASGYTATM
+4336 YTAKLYNANSETAEVIPE
-4345 SGPNLTQPV
+4345 GEIVGNKV
-4354 TGTIENGIAYFN
+4354 VFNGIVGA
-4366 DEKIDYTTA
+4366 TA
-4375 ANGGYTVTVEG
+4375 AAGGYTVVIEG
-4386 KIDAPINIELS
+4386 KVTAPVNMQLS

-4403 LGADKGEI
+4403 LGADKEEIREDLDALLGTKDPTGAI
-4411 SGELDAI
+4411 SGGSVN
-4418 FGTETTEGS
+4418 FTE
-4427 LDFDAKLEEYG
+4427 KVEEYG
-4438 SKVLSGLIDTLL
+4438 SKVLTGLIDSIL
-4450 NTRITLS
+4450 NTRITLE
-4457 LNMGMLMEDGTL
+4457 LDLGMLEKLL
-4469 DHGKVSLSDLVMLIA
+4469 DNTEVLTGGKISLSDLVLSVA
-4484 GDIAVSAG
+4484 GDIIVAAG
-4492 ITLEDIVG
+4492 LSIEDIIG
-4500 SVDLSFEM
+4500 SIDLTLDV
-4508 DVTTLVLDIA
+4508 DVTTLILDIA
-4518 MNLDLDEP
+4518 LNIDLENP
-4526 ESSDLLVQI
+4526 ENTSLMVQA
-4535 CSDING
+4535 CSLING
-4541 VKDVLI
+4541 VRDVLI
-4547 GLYVYDNLLTLDLRA
+4547 GLYVYPDRNGDVPLLTLDLRA

-4571 NFDYIVNLQNMLK
+4571 NFDYIVNLQDMLK

-4605 NELISDLLNPDDGQQ
+4605 EEVINDLLNPSENNG
-4620 GEETGDDETVTPP
+4620 GENNGDETVTPP
-4633 VNAAPALPE
+4633 ANAAPAPETPGEEQLPSV
-4642 EDETIASIGIGV
+4642 TIKAKNS
-4654 RNKVADGSTTF
+4654 VADGKTTLTWDAVEGANHYEIKAVDAAGNVLEIGKSTN
-4665 TWGAVAGVD
+4665 
-4674 HYMLTATAIDGTVLL
+4674 IIGTTYQY
-4689 NIPDISSTVT
+4689 STIKTYYKVT
-4699 EYTITG
+4699 
-4705 EYKSQLIKEN
+4705 
-4715 GWDEDIFGKIYTV
+4715 V
-4728 KIEAHNTLGDELHNV
+4728 EAHDGNHKALASGTREM
-4743 IGKGERQLNG
+4743 NG
-4753 AIASILG
+4753 AIASVLS
-4760 AVSMENTIIGLE
+4760 AVSMNNTMIGLE
-4772 VTPLI
+4772 VSGEV
-4777 INNLLAAI
+4777 INNLLDALNLNI
-4785 APSIS
+4785 DIDTS
-4790 INTDPINVGATVDVF
+4790 PIDVGAEIDIF

-4811 EIDLS
+4811 EVDITLNYEDERG
-4816 LTYSDGGAE
+4816 DVAFRIGA
-4825 SSTFRLGATLG
+4825 RLGL
-4836 IGTADEL
+4836 GTAEEL
-4843 YSSAADADNEING
+4843 YS
-4856 ILDELGE
+4856 LDPSVSTPISEALAELGT
-4863 DVDTIDFGTPS
+4863 DVDTINFGAAS
-4874 EEAGV
+4874 EDAGV
-4879 DGARILYALIEA
+4879 DAARIAQALMDA
-4891 LNTTDVTAHLN
+4891 LNTTKIAADLSVD
-4902 VKFNAGTYDV
+4902 FYAGTYDI
-4912 GEMLAGMGID
+4912 GAMIADMGID
-4922 ALDGV
+4922 ALDDV
-4927 SLQWTFDE
+4927 SLLWTFDTD
-4935 AQDIALSLRLAL
+4935 QHIALTLELGV
-4947 YVDTSAMNNVDDP
+4947 YVDTAGLQGKGSW
-4960 GTYFLLDIKAEKDIT
+4960 FLLDIKAKDEIK
-4975 LGRVI
+4975 LGNVVVNNNDL
-4980 GADGSSVENYT
+4980 GQPYT
-4991 IRAGE
+4991 IAAGE

-5003 REGYL
+5003 NETHDSVGK
-5008 MPGTV
+5008 V

-5018 GIDLLG
+5018 GINLLG
-5024 LELPVISAQYAFTH
+5024 LELPVISAEYAFTD
-5038 MLINEF
+5038 MLVNEF

-5058 EASYAMG
+5058 EAEYSVDPESGDM
-5065 ENGNVT
+5065 T
-5071 FSWDG
+5071 FSWGEVTLG
-5076 TGLGNGPEVKYEVSV
+5076 TSSAAPEVFYDVTV
-5091 YGFDEDGVQYEVYS
+5091 VGVTEGGATGTLHTGTQQ
-5105 PAVTSA
+5105 T
-5111 TSVTA
+5111 TSVTVGA
-5116 NIGSAQY
+5116 ALLDAYTSFNVTVTSYFDNGGEKRVLAERTTQVTPAQQ
-5123 VSYTVNVASFFEYGP
+5123 SEAM
-5138 SYETVRRDLASH
+5138 LA
-5150 TTEISVV
+5150 
-5157 SSNEVAQLSYVT
+5157 YVT
-5169 PDDVYAEEENAEL
+5169 PDDVYAAEENVGL

-5188 KFTFTG
+5188 KFAFTG
-5194 AGTARVTWDAYEGAL
+5194 AGTGKVTWDAYEGAL
-5209 AYRIEVRRASDGGEL
+5209 AYKVEVRRASDGGALEGTNDYAL
-5224 TQESNGNF
+5224 FVEENTEYSV
-5232 AWFEASGL
+5232 
-5240 TAMQIDVSGLFHA
+5240 QIGGLFA
-5253 KDAFET
+5253 AFNAFDAT
-5259 AFTGGTQ
+5259 
-5266 HPMVGAEG
+5266 HPMMGGDGEF
-5274 YDYGYIVTVYA
+5274 DYGYIVTVYA
-5285 YTDERIGEIT
+5285 YTDEDIAELADT
-5295 ESGDMTYAQ
+5295 EKNVDALAKYA
-5304 LGNYKPVAVGAAN
+5304 PAAVGATN
-5317 SFETMSMWFAPR
+5317 TFTDMNMWFAPL
-5329 ATEYMNGTTGYYSVG
+5329 ASEYLGGTTGHYYVG
-5344 WNGVEGAAS
+5344 WDAIEGAAN
-5353 YSVLPYY
+5353 YTVLPYY
-5360 VKRQVSASGMTVTY
+5360 VKNELASGVMTTTY
-5374 PVVGSVD
+5374 PLVGAKDS
-5381 KGGTALG
+5381 GGAALTADDLK
-5388 LNDLSFAA
+5388 LAASALSF
-5396 EGRRSLTYYNV
+5396 EYYNISY
-5407 NHTSEYY
+5407 TREYY

-5421 EYGNMI
+5421 EDGNLI
-5427 ARGQITSGLGKIS
+5427 ARGEIVAGLGKI
-5440 DTDKTLLPISTIE
+5440 TDDSTLVPVSTIAL
-5453 IVLDSERFGL
+5453 VLDSERFGL
-5463 ELQLGAV
+5463 EVQLGAV
-5470 LAILEGVGVELPIDL
+5470 MSILEGVGVELPIDL
-5485 RGFDIDAALGLDTT
+5485 RGFDVSAALGLDTT
-5499 LEATVVSD
+5499 LEKAAGGSNS
-5507 KIVEIEGDVDAVQ
+5507 IVIANDEDGNTDVDGF
-5520 LKGLADGDHT
+5520 KLADLTDGEYT
-5530 LTVEYTNSG
+5530 LTMTYINSG
-5539 NVTTRKSVSFTW
+5539 GVETVKTSTFTW
-5551 TSGVVSNVKGDFD
+5551 TSGDAKNVVGNVSGDIAITADGF
-5564 IGENGIVRQSMR
+5564 VQQSMR
-5576 RNGDYVFTLEGATS
+5576 RNGTYEVVLSGTAAAKAT
-5590 ASAEF
+5590 F
-5595 TTSRTL
+5595 ITSRTI
-5601 NLGITGDIVK
+5601 NLGISGNIMA
-5611 PVSGAITVTNVGES
+5611 PVSVPSEKPSGEAYSITVSDAANAT
-5625 KIGVTDDGR
+5625 IGVTENGR
-5634 TLFWEPVANAVNY
+5634 KLFWKPVDDASYYEVNISMSVGGEEVASETF
-5647 TVSVVL
+5647 TVTS
-5653 RDGEGGA
+5653 
-5660 ILTER
+5660 
-5665 TFEGLEAFVQD
+5665 FVQE
-5676 VDFTA
+5676 VDFTSA
-5681 RGYYEITVEA
+5681 GEYKVEIEA
-5691 FGADGSSLGA
+5691 FGADGLSLGT
-5701 QSANV
+5701 QSATV
-5706 KVTGDSG
+5706 TVTGDSG
-5713 LGITIFIPYDEIVVG
+5713 LNIAISIPYESVVVG
-5728 ASDSAGEGEGAESYR
+5728 ASDEVGTFNELQTAINNKIAGIDSS
-5743 DALKAYVDQKI
+5743 K
-5754 ENAENVN
+5754 
-5761 HNNYTKLLDLLEHYL
+5761 NYETLLDMVHAYL
-5776 SNFSL
+5776 SDFSV
-5781 SLELGVESF
+5781 SLELNMETF
-5790 TTEINLQTII
+5790 TSEFNLQTII
-5800 NSVLGAVGVT
+5800 NTVLDAIGVT

-5823 IETMSVA
+5823 ISGMGVA
-5830 LNVSWSLNWDD
+5830 LSVKWHLDWTTPTNSY
-5841 PAASF
+5841 AS
-5846 ATIELTYTGSDVTD
+5846 IELTYNGMYSGKEVSN
-5860 KVLLGAYLYNNA
+5860 VILGAYLNEGA
-5872 VYVDLNGL
+5872 VYADLTGL
-5880 GLFGLKLKATSLYEF
+5880 GLFGLKLQASSLYKF

-5904 EGLFDGIDMGEG
+5904 NGLFSGIDSEIVQDGNIN
-5916 LDFSQAVTS
+5916 FSDAITM

-5930 PELDLVAIAG
+5930 PKLNLVQIVENRSG
-5940 ASSQGVQAAALA
+5940 AQSVALA
-5952 TADETAADESA
+5952 DEAATLAAEESA
-5963 AAESESAGG
+5963 AGS
-5972 TDMTKII
+5972 TDITGII
-5979 TGLLNAVSLNSTNV
+5979 TTLLNAVSLNSTNI
-5993 FVKANTAILDAIT
+5993 FLNANTAILDKVT
-6006 STLLGVK
+6006 STLLGIK
-6013 LGVDLDLV
+6013 LGLDVDL
-6021 LELPLLKGS
+6021 EAQLPLLDGS
-6030 IPAELRLDNITF
+6030 IIASLRLDNVTF
-6042 DALLTIAALDRAPSV
+6042 EATLSIEAMKQPAAPALNDADFINLSTESSGAEFAKALLSSMPLDLTLDLVNSTMESAAY
-6057 PANVIDDGN
+6057 N
-6066 EEGGYF
+6066 GY
-6072 IDLDAEGTGA
+6072 
-6082 ELLTALLG
+6082 
-6090 NLPLNLTVELAN
+6090 
-6102 ATMDSYAY
+6102 S
-6110 YNYSPNNDWLGHG
+6110 HG
-6123 TYPAGTRIEIEV
+6123 RLSHGIYPTGTRISVEV
-6135 VQGSKTYGSNYNLA
+6135 VRNSGTRFSDHLKNP
-6149 SSFTASR
+6149 FTASA
-6156 GDIVVAVATTDK
+6156 GDIVVILSTIDATQQNGTEGGGKD
-6168 AEQDSSGGGY
+6168 QPILYLHISLSGGNMTA
-6178 KRYLIVAHIDMDAG
+6178 YLAQDAITLRAWAHI
-6192 SLSVRLCERA
+6192 
-6202 IVLQAWAALGIVAE
+6202 IVGIEAA
-6216 IDLGAG
+6216 IDLGDG
-6222 VSVLGGININIAAI
+6222 VTVLGGGISINIAAI
-6236 PLNINI
+6236 PLTIPI
-6242 ALDLADLLGGVLDGL
+6242 SLDLASTLGDLFQGL
-6257 LETINGLA
+6257 LDTLNNLGQS
-6265 GGADT
+6265 GASSDSGT
-6270 ASEASVPE
+6270 DAAASANTS
-6278 TTASGTGARVDGI
+6278 SGTGESVDPYGI
-6291 TAEFVTADGLPPE
+6291 TTAHINGGEPLDGEKYKVSFNAIMNETAWKEDGSPTAWAEAYDRYFVVVSRADGSIV
-6304 DGTQGGVQ
+6304 DRVQVDAQG
-6312 IRWQPAY
+6312 
-6319 QLNEDGTQGAEYDF
+6319 
-6333 YTVTV
+6333 YTE
-6338 TNSRNG
+6338 SNG
-6344 RIVQQLDHRSGSTD
+6344 GRYTATMEQNYYSTYSISIVG
-6358 GGYYRI
+6358 
-6364 ELNGTYYEA
+6364 EA
-6373 YEVSVVGGMDPSGFA
+6373 DPTGFA

-6406 GNYNSAGEFEPSDTG
+6406 GDYVNGEFVPSDTG
-6421 SVVTTTGG
+6421 RVITTTGG

-6478 SGTFGINYLAFM
+6478 GTYFGINYLQYM
-6490 WWDRAGM
+6490 WWDRATM
-6497 SYRRLSGE
+6497 SYHRLSGE
-6505 PQGGKNGPFDT
+6505 ARNNDDANRIT
-6516 SGDNGTGTSYEDAHD
+6516 EAGD
-6531 TKAATDPTSTLDSLE
+6531 DPNSTLDSLDVN
-6546 SQLRGL
+6546 LRGL
-6552 LADLLEQMNI
+6552 LADLLQQMNI
-6562 AVDTA
+6562 SVNQAGLVLTPDAVRSRSDDLQYVRYEDQNP
-6567 GAKLSGS
+6567 GAVTTLM
-6574 YLRNRGDSLV
+6574 
-6584 WARWDDSPWG
+6584 
-6594 ATPIL
+6594 T
-6599 LSIFMKFIP
+6599 IFMKLMP
-6608 ISIWNEAELNVNMT
+6608 ISIWTSAELNVNMT
-6622 NGVLTNISFLGQ
+6622 NGILTNISFMGR
-6634 DTGDAVL
+6634 DEGTAVL
-6641 RYNTDSDL
+6641 RYDPEYKRGDVTGVNK
-6649 NDVYV
+6649 VYV
-6654 YYAQTLYSKK
+6654 YYADTLYGNGTEYQS
-6664 TSGQY
+6664 
-6669 GSDNYGM
+6669 GM
-6676 QSNWTYNP
+6676 QGNMTYIT
-6684 FGYQV
+6684 
-6689 GYHVDMDGDGK
+6689 DGK
-6700 PDTLNTPYK
+6700 
-6709 TTNSGTAQTNVAYNV
+6709 TNVGRDTGRDITVNYRTSSGAVASTTKNV
-6724 YTYAIPYGSI
+6724 YSYAIPYGDVYNSSS
-6734 TDKGNN
+6734 D
-6740 DRYYFQNVDVHE
+6740 YYFMNVEVTP
-6752 GTGAGGNDKGYGG
+6752 GLGAGGTNKGYGG
-6765 RNPNAASGTV
+6765 YSADHNYSAASGSAS
-6775 LYRRGDVVDPDT
+6775 LYRRGYSASA
-6787 GNYTHG
+6787 GYASNNYTKVNNR
-6793 NSNQW
+6793 NSQW
-6798 SRGQNRD
+6798 SD
-6805 GDIATLES
+6805 LES
-6813 YTRIEIYNSMSNV
+6813 YTRIEIYNTGKNV
-6826 SADNA
+6826 NADNA
-6831 YDNSAQNNGGVVSWG
+6831 GLGDVYNGGVVSWG
-6846 NIPNRIVYDPYS
+6846 NLPNRIVFDQYK
-6858 MGDPATAAAELWND
+6858 MGWNTSAAQYLMDAYFGNTY
-6872 LFSQRGQLTARWQ
+6872 TARWQ
-6885 NGTTFQRRPIYFHME
+6885 NGTRFSRANVTFSV
-6900 NGTEITRDNYQTVLR
+6900 NGASGSGFQTALESALG
-6915 NALAA
+6915 NANEQTGWTFTVTASA
-6920 GNTFK
+6920 NFGHTTATMNIIIEKCDIANTSD
-6925 MYAVAYFSSPAST
+6925 V
-6938 ARLNITVVPLQTDT
+6938 REHT
-6952 GENDKIVSVDAWN
+6952 GKDEYKELDAWT
-6965 LHYYDAI
+6965 LYYYDELPDYI
-6972 PEYVIV
+6972 IM
-6978 TTEGGQRKR
+6978 TTNRDERKR
-6987 YRVSRDKTEVD
+6987 YSVTTDENAFN
-6998 RGDADAWVQ
+6998 RGEADALLT
-7007 GIQTQGASY
+7007 GYKTDSAGS
-7016 AQGYENPTASLAFRN
+7016 AQGDYVEATVKFRN
-7031 GDEIRFTVNYLDST
+7031 NKTALLPITYLDST
-7045 LADPSI
+7045 LVDPTVS
-7051 TVDMYTISGEIVD
+7051 VDMNTLNNEWLEDGTYEEAIDKIKRAIESVVINYADGNVLTSGNISWGGEGEISGETELTGTKYGEVTLDEWITRFMAD
-7064 GVETT
+7064 
-7069 AAQKIAAQIENLVL
+7069 ENNL
-7083 NYTDG
+7083 DG
-7088 DIATSETAITWGS
+7088 DTFYIEITVSMDNGRHV
-7101 GGELNEN
+7101 NEN
-7108 TPVSSEKYPE
+7108 TTFTQP
-7118 AKTLGEWLN
+7118 LN
-7127 AFENDESNINGDTIY
+7127 
-7142 LNATAAIDDT
+7142 
-7152 LLGGTSG
+7152 
-7159 GKGAFEQTLTVT
+7159 VT
-7171 VYIPSKQPNTINV
+7171 VDLPGKKPASISV
-7184 HGAADNTVV
+7184 HGSEANTVV

-7210 NPLPLNVD
+7210 NPLPVSVD
-7218 VTYASGESESVGVL
+7218 VTYETGVSESVSVF
-7232 WRGEDGKLKY
+7232 WRAVT
-7242 ADDYVTTWYTLPET
+7242 ADENVKGAIQTAHMYVKEWYTNTGSTTLMLENDET
-7256 HSREEGILK
+7256 RYAFRWERYEM
-7265 LQNDDTLYDF
+7265 N
-7275 NWSGW
+7275 
-7280 NMAVQINSG
+7280 AQINSG
-7289 VISGMRFLEDGEW
+7289 VIRTMEFLVDGDW
-7302 KESPS
+7302 KTSVPEG
-7307 KNFVSGTASV
+7307 VTDVTARV
-7317 TFTSGHVLELPVVVR
+7317 TFTSGHVMELPAVIR
-7332 QSASGNSGYAYI
+7332 PATQSGVGYAYI

-7354 GALVEYDGCKL
+7354 GALVDFEDCHF
-7365 KQSFRITY
+7365 KQSRRISI
-7373 GA
+7373 G

>member
-163 EFASNVKRGITGQG
+163 EFASNVKRGIVGQG

-188 DVTNNKGVMGI
+188 DVTNNKGVVGI

-604 IVEGSDYDTLT
+604 IVEGPDYDTLT

-799 EDYIIKEGTV
+799 EDYIIKKGTV

-911 TAHNDLLQVTAT
+911 TAHNDILQVTAA

-991 WQIGGEGLAKTI
+991 WQIGGADLAEKI
-1003 ADTVEDSLPEGW
+1003 ADTVKESLPEGW
-1015 ESAGDALLDGLIDT
+1015 ESADDALLDGLIDT

-1063 VDLDAMFSA
+1063 VDLDGMFSA

-1099 KLAIAVDDNDAS
+1099 KLAIAVDDKDAS

-1157 LSEDL
+1157 LKEDL

-1177 LNFKAYNNGS
+1177 LNFKAYENGS

-1206 YAGEDA
+1206 YAGADS
-1212 SAALVADTGA
+1212 SAAPVADTGA

-1266 GKEQTMFDAAAE
+1266 GKEQTMFDAAAK
-1278 TQTYAPDSATASYTN
+1278 TQRYVPAPATASYTN

-1301 QAKDPF
+1301 QAEDPF

-1330 YDAST
+1330 YDASA

-1358 STFAGITP
+1358 STFAGIEP
-1366 VMIEQGQSVGSI
+1366 VMIEQGQSIGSI
-1378 TVSISEMSKTAT
+1378 TVSISEMSNTAT

-1427 MWGGDYT
+1427 MWGGDYS

-1505 LVDLNITKLDIFNG
+1505 LVDLNITKLDIFKG

-1541 SGSLSLSTTGDE
+1541 SGSLSLSTTVDE

-1665 NGVSLSSVTAEESE
+1665 NGVSLSNVTAEESE

-1746 NDNNGMMY
+1746 NDGNGMMY
-1754 LADKSSVTAGADK
+1754 LADKSTVTAGADK

-1780 EFEVVYFDASAENA
+1780 GFEVVYFDASAENA
-1794 AEVLLDAESVYD
+1794 AEVLLDAEPVYD

-1859 VSAQTLAFAN
+1859 VSAQTLALAN

-1954 EVDGMTIPEFIQNEF
+1954 EVDGMTIPEFIQSEF

-1997 TLSLTAKAAEAQGE
+1997 TLSLTAEAAK

-2035 LDLIAEL
+2035 LDLIAGFE
-2042 DGEPVGIDLE
+2042 GEPVGIDLE

-2152 PFGDALS
+2152 PFGDALT

-2194 ANIKIDVQKTII
+2194 ANIKIDLQKTII

-2224 EGYLDIFAGKGEIEA
+2224 EGHIDIFAGKGEIEA
-2239 TIRDSVSND
+2239 TIKDSVSDD
-2248 GAELKLMLGLEIGK
+2248 GAALKLMLGLEIGK
-2262 TPASAAADLGKH
+2262 TPVTAAADLGKY

-2284 LDDMDG
+2284 LDDMDDG
-2290 SVVNLLNAFDAS
+2290 VVKLLNALDAS

-2307 TAKGG
+2307 TATGG

-2320 GPIIDNVVS
+2320 APIIDNVVNS
-2329 SGNQNVVDAL
+2329 DNQNVVDAL
-2339 EALKEQ
+2339 NALKEK
-2345 GVDWTINATDIQL
+2345 GVDWTINETDIQL
-2358 SLALASDLKLDES
+2358 SLALASDLRLDDES

-2386 AQTPLALGDSS
+2386 AQTPLALGESS
-2397 PILDKDDGIYI
+2397 PILNKGEGIYI
-2408 SIYKGNLYIDL
+2408 SIYKGSLYIDL

-2456 LLAQLPAEEQAA
+2456 LLAQLPAKEQAA

-2542 TQIEDSAYEGTGL
+2542 TQIEDSAYKGTGL

-2560 LSAGFRELDV
+2560 LSAGFRERDV
-2570 KDTNDLR
+2570 EDTNDLR

-2624 GSSEGDTFDLKYAL
+2624 GSSEGKTFDLKYAL
-2638 NGILDLLGMEGIADD
+2638 NGILGLLGMEGIDAD

-2661 SAGVKYRLNLIL
+2661 SANVKYRLNLIL

-2680 SALKAYIGI
+2680 SALNAYIGI
-2689 EMKSGSETE
+2689 EMKSSSETE
-2698 WETAIGIYLNNGDV
+2698 WETAIGIYLNKGDV

-2749 SINVDLNE
+2749 SINLDLNE

-2781 VSSMPIGTLVKYL
+2781 VSSMPIGTLVGYL
-2794 VQIVSLQ
+2794 VQIVRLQ
-2801 DLGVALNAHTTILQE
+2801 DLGVVLDAHTDILQE

-2824 KIDFVEASGNLLL
+2824 KIDFVKASGNLLL
-2837 VDGTL
+2837 VDGVL
-2842 DLDVKIGSAA
+2842 NLDVKIGSAA
-2852 FGGETKP
+2852 FVGETDP
-2859 ENVYTFGAK
+2859 ENVYTLGAK

-2880 EKFDLKGKG
+2880 EKFDLTGKRI
-2889 VTELDL
+2889 TELDL

-2951 IFEPLYKNDSI
+2951 IFEPLYKDESI
-2962 SAQGG
+2962 DAQGG
-2967 MKLGLTLSLRLALDY
+2967 MHLGLTLSLRLALDY

-2997 EDLVMGIGEDGND
+2997 DDLVMGIGEDGND

-3108 GEEKEQTVKHDE
+3108 GEKKEQTVKHDE

-3147 TGEGDKE
+3147 GEGENE

-3174 QANEEGEGGFIVS
+3174 QTNAEGEDGFIVS
-3187 WNRVPGADMYYIYLN
+3187 WNRVPDADMYYIYLN
-3202 GSEDYAQQTAL
+3202 GSGDYAQQTAL

-3226 VPQAFDEKGEAYK
+3226 VPQAFDEEDEAYK

-3258 FAEGDDEGAAST
+3258 FAEGDEGTTST
-3270 IRDPFE
+3270 FRDPLE

-3281 AMFIGVTKNDIAAI
+3281 AMFIGVTTNDIAAI
-3295 VSFTAVEAFLNL
+3295 VSFTAVEAFLKL

-3342 FVGTLDEDMYYEGAQ
+3342 FVGTLDEDMYYEGAK

-3381 KADMIAQNAE
+3381 KADMIAQDAE

-3414 KVEAENMLAIGNI
+3414 KVEGENMLAIGNI

-3433 QTDLDLE
+3433 QTDIDLD

-3448 KGLNVGID
+3448 SGLNVGID

-3556 TNEQSLAVPEFNV
+3556 TNNQSLTVPDFNV

-3575 YGFGKQGDKYVNVS
+3575 YGFGKQGDNYVNVA
-3589 VNGDITTFTWSRY
+3589 VNGDTTTFTWSRY

-3627 LTDTAT
+3627 LTGTAA

-3685 VRAGSYNSD
+3685 VRAGSYNSG
-3694 TEEFTPSVLSG
+3694 TGEFTPSVLSG
-3705 KEVYASAT
+3705 NEVYASTT

-3728 NGALEVDARAVMV
+3728 NGAIEVDARAVMV

-3765 SGKASI
+3765 SGEASI
-3771 NISISDGDP
+3771 NINIADGDP
-3780 EEYVATESTALPEY
+3780 EEYVATESTALPKY
-3794 AAADENAGTAETL
+3794 TTADESAGTAETL

-3834 ANYGKYINLNSETAA
+3834 ANYGKYINLNSETVA

-3856 GEGESGEHTLKLTLD
+3856 EEGESGEHTLTLTLD
-3871 LSKFTWLKDAHRA
+3871 LSKEEFDWLKAAHRA
-3884 DASKTNLDMA
+3884 DTDKNNLDMA
-3894 QHGELPLR
+3894 QNGELPLR
-3902 LTAYYDV
+3902 LTAHYDV
-3909 NTANVNGALQLGSD
+3909 NTANVNGTLQLGSD
-3923 GAEKAEEAIT
+3923 GATKAEEAIT
-3933 AGSDPVYTK
+3933 GGTDPVYTK

-4028 LGLELLIELGESA
+4028 LGLELLIELGDSA
-4041 EDTRIALTLES
+4041 ENTRIALTLES
-4052 DGLIIDDQNAINPGT
+4052 DGLIIDEQNAINPGT
-4067 LLGVYYTGKNV
+4067 LLGVYYTGENV

-4097 DIDLFDLLDT
+4097 NIDLFDLLDT

-4136 KGDTERYAKFE
+4136 KGDMGRYAKFE
-4147 VLFNGDETGTEID
+4147 VIFNDAETGTEMA
-4160 NAENGVLVAAP
+4160 NAEKGVQFAAP
-4171 EAGKAYTAIVKAY
+4171 ETGKAYTAIVKAY
-4184 GKDGRLLG
+4184 GNDGRLLG

-4345 SGPNLTQPV
+4345 SGANLTQTV

-4366 DEKIDYTTA
+4366 DEQIDYTTA
-4375 ANGGYTVTVEG
+4375 ANGGYTVTIAG

-4620 GEETGDDETVTPP
+4620 DEGTGDDETVTPP
-4633 VNAAPALPE
+4633 VNADPALPE
-4642 EDETIASIGIGV
+4642 EEEGETIASIGIGV

-4689 NIPDISSTVT
+4689 NITELPSTST
-4699 EYTITG
+4699 EYTLTG
-4705 EYKSQLIKEN
+4705 EEKSRLIKEN

-4772 VTPLI
+4772 VTPLV

-4980 GADGSSVENYT
+4980 GADGSTVENYT
-4991 IRAGE
+4991 IREGE

-5003 REGYL
+5003 REGYQ

-5024 LELPVISAQYAFTH
+5024 LELPVISAQYAFTD

-5076 TGLGNGPEVKYEVSV
+5076 TGLGNGPEVQYEVSV

-5138 SYETVRRDLASH
+5138 SSATVRRDLASH

-5169 PDDVYAEEENAEL
+5169 PDDVYAENAEL

-5194 AGTARVTWDAYEGAL
+5194 KGTARVTWDAYEGAL
-5209 AYRIEVRRASDGGEL
+5209 AYKIEVRRASDGGEL
-5224 TQESNGNF
+5224 NQENKGNF
-5232 AWFEASGL
+5232 AWFEASGS
-5240 TAMQIDVSGLFHA
+5240 AMQIDVSGLFHA
-5253 KDAFET
+5253 KSAFET
-5259 AFTGGTQ
+5259 AFTEGKQ

-5295 ESGDMTYAQ
+5295 ESGDMTYAK
-5304 LGNYKPVAVGAAN
+5304 LGDYKPVAVGAAN

-5360 VKRQVSASGMTVTY
+5360 VKRQVSAEGMTVTY

-5388 LNDLSFAA
+5388 LNDLRFDA

-5421 EYGNMI
+5421 ENGNMI

-5499 LEATVVSD
+5499 LEATVVND

-5520 LKGLADGDHT
+5520 LKGLNNGEHT

-5551 TSGVVSNVKGDFD
+5551 TSGAVSNVKGDFD

-5576 RNGDYVFTLEGATS
+5576 RNGDYVFTLEGATN

-5761 HNNYTKLLDLLEHYL
+5761 RNNYTKLLDLLEHYL

-5841 PAASF
+5841 SAASF
-5846 ATIELTYTGSDVTD
+5846 ATIELTYNGSDVTD
-5860 KVLLGAYLYNNA
+5860 KVLLGAYLYNGA

-5880 GLFGLKLKATSLYEF
+5880 GLFGLKLQAKSLYEF

-5904 EGLFDGIDMGEG
+5904 EGLFDGIENMGEG
-5916 LDFSQAVTS
+5916 LDFSQAMTS

-5972 TDMTKII
+5972 TDMTRII
-5979 TGLLNAVSLNSTNV
+5979 TGLLNAVSLNSTNI
-5993 FVKANTAILDAIT
+5993 FVQANTAILDAIT

-6042 DALLTIAALDRAPSV
+6042 DALLTIAALDSAPSV
-6057 PANVIDDGN
+6057 PAGVIDDGN

-6110 YNYSPNNDWLGHG
+6110 YNYSPNNKNDWLGHG

-6156 GDIVVAVATTDK
+6156 GDIVIAVATTNK

-6202 IVLQAWAALGIVAE
+6202 IVLQAWALAGIVAE

-6222 VSVLGGININIAAI
+6222 VSVLGGIDINIAAI

-6270 ASEASVPE
+6270 ASEASVPA

-6291 TAEFVTADGLPPE
+6291 AAEFVTAGGTAGGGSTPE
-6304 DGTQGGVQ
+6304 DGTQSGVQ
-6312 IRWQPAY
+6312 IIWPRAY

-6344 RIVQQLDHRSGSTD
+6344 RIIQQLDHPSGSPGSD
-6358 GGYYRI
+6358 GYYRI
-6364 ELNGTYYEA
+6364 ELKGTYYDA

-6393 LDIWKLLGGGQVK
+6393 LDIWKLLGGGQVQ
-6406 GNYNSAGEFEPSDTG
+6406 GRYVNGEFVATDEAPDG
-6421 SVVTTTGG
+6421 EDLIVTTTGG

-6443 IRFDPYEINKAVD
+6443 VRFDPYEINKAVD

-6478 SGTFGINYLAFM
+6478 GGTFGINYLAFM

-6505 PQGGKNGPFDT
+6505 PQGNK
-6516 SGDNGTGTSYEDAHD
+6516 SGITNSDFEDAHD

-6567 GAKLSGS
+6567 GAKLSGA
-6574 YLRNRGDSLV
+6574 YLRNRSDSLV
-6584 WARWDDSPWG
+6584 WARWEDSPWG

-6641 RYNTDSDL
+6641 RYNGKT

-6654 YYAQTLYSKK
+6654 YYAQTLYSPK

-6669 GSDNYGM
+6669 GSDGYGM

-6709 TTNSGTAQTNVAYNV
+6709 TTNSGAAYTDEAYKV

-6734 TDKGNN
+6734 DANSG
-6740 DRYYFQNVDVHE
+6740 YYFQDVKVHE
-6752 GTGAGGNDKGYGG
+6752 GTGKGGNDYGYGG
-6765 RNPNAASGTV
+6765 RSPAADSGNI
-6775 LYRRGDVVDPDT
+6775 LYRRGDVIDPNT
-6787 GNYTHG
+6787 GAYTHG
-6793 NSNQW
+6793 EDNQW
-6798 SRGQNRD
+6798 TRGQNRD
-6805 GDIATLES
+6805 AKFGTLES

-6858 MGDPATAAAELWND
+6858 MGNAATAAAELWND

-6885 NGTTFQRRPIYFHME
+6885 NGKTFQRRPIYFHMA
-6900 NGTEITRDNYQTVLR
+6900 NGTEITSANYGTVLK
-6915 NALAA
+6915 NALEA
-6920 GNTFK
+6920 GNTFG
-6925 MYAVAYFSSPAST
+6925 MYAIARFASPAST
-6938 ARLNITVVPLQTDT
+6938 ARLNITVVPLQIDED
-6952 GENDKIVSVDAWN
+6952 ENDKIKSVDAWN

-6987 YRVSRDKTEVD
+6987 YRVSRDKSEMN

-7007 GIQTQGASY
+7007 GIQTQSAGF
-7016 AQGYENPTASLAFRN
+7016 AQGYENQDAFLTFRN
-7031 GDEIRFTVNYLDST
+7031 GEEIDITVNYLDST

-7088 DIATSETAITWGS
+7088 DIATSETAITWG
-7101 GGELNEN
+7101 GGELNVN
-7108 TPVSSEKYPE
+7108 TPVTSEKYPD
-7118 AKTLGEWLN
+7118 AKTLGAWLT
-7127 AFENDESNINGDTIY
+7127 AFEEDESNINGDTIY
-7142 LNATAAIDDT
+7142 LNATAAIEST
-7152 LLGGTSG
+7152 LLGGDSG
-7159 GKGAFEQTLTVT
+7159 GAAAFAQTMTVT
-7171 VYIPSKQPNTINV
+7171 VYIPSKQPSTINV

-7218 VTYASGESESVGVL
+7218 VTYASGETESVGVL
-7232 WRGEDGKLKY
+7232 WRGGEDGGLTY

-7256 HSREEGILK
+7256 HSREEGFLK

-7302 KESPS
+7302 KDSPS

>member
-49 GTTLVLSNLKAGDS
+49 GTTLVLSNLKVGDS

-72 RGPEYELEG
+72 RDGYRLDNWTSEDGQIFMTTVPYEITAISEPTTRLTAQWRG
-81 WVDNSDNE
+81 GS
-89 YGDDEMFVIPKSA
+89 GDDETSA
-102 KPGSSIVLS
+102 K
-111 AQWSTDS
+111 
-118 GESLSALQVLNH
+118 EALEAILG
-130 IIAAMTNGDNL
+130 AMTNGDNL
-141 HSEYSTTLSVPDGS
+141 HSEYSTTLSVPDGN

-177 EYDYDIGFVVR
+177 EYDYDLGFVVR
-188 DVTNNKGVMGI
+188 DVTNDKGIVGL

-220 EGSVFLLEDFNADYL
+220 VGSVFLLEDFNADYL
-235 LALVEKAPSVV
+235 LALVEKLPSVV
-246 PDAING
+246 PDALQDLISSLISGVNINVIDV
-252 LLAGLMPGLD
+252 LLDM
-262 LFNIIL
+262 
-268 GTALKAEGS
+268 ALQATGNMTV
-277 LSQDDAGNNVYTM
+277 DADGNEVYTL
-290 SFNPRALT
+290 SFNPTALLELDALVT
-298 DLGSLIDM
+298 PLLGALLDSIDL
-306 VAGLVPALSSLNLSA
+306 AP
-321 LFSYLDDI
+321 LFSYLGDV

-385 SKVQNHANTYSFG
+385 YKVQNHANTYSFG
-398 HIQMSAAVKLGTQQA
+398 HIQMSAAVKLSTQQA
-413 SGGAIDIASL
+413 SGEAIDIASL

-728 DVSFNEGTY
+728 DVSFNKGTY

-786 LNANENFTLASEG
+786 LNADENFTLASEG
-799 EDYIIKEGTV
+799 EDYIIKKGTV

-955 FENGALTANV
+955 FENGKLTAGV
-965 SGDLLMPEEGGNS
+965 QGDLLMPEGGGNS
-978 DLSAEISLDLKND
+978 NLSAEISLDLKND
-991 WQIGGEGLAKTI
+991 WQIGGEGLAGEI
-1003 ADTVEDSLPEGW
+1003 AQTVEETLKDLDW
-1015 ESAGDALLDGLIDT
+1015 ESADDALLDGLIDT

-1036 LSLTVPDGEVAIT
+1036 LSLTVPHAEVAIT

-1091 KKDGVQAI
+1091 KKNGAQAI

-1157 LSEDL
+1157 LTEDL

-1206 YAGEDA
+1206 YAGADA

-1256 TKLPAAAGAE
+1256 TKLPAAAGSE

-1278 TQTYAPDSATASYTN
+1278 TQPYAPAAATASYTN

-1358 STFAGITP
+1358 STFAGIAP

-1378 TVSISEMSKTAT
+1378 TVSISEMSNTAT

-1427 MWGGDYT
+1427 MWGGDYS

-1505 LVDLNITKLDIFNG
+1505 LVDLNITKLDIFKG

-1541 SGSLSLSTTGDE
+1541 SGSLSLSTTDDK

-1630 VGTNASNI
+1630 VGTNASKI

-1679 LVAGNG
+1679 LVAGDG
-1685 FIIRKGA
+1685 FIIRKGS

-1746 NDNNGMMY
+1746 NDGNGMMY

-1767 VDFKIAF
+1767 VDFEIAF

-1794 AEVLLDAESVYD
+1794 AEVLLDAEPVYD

-1859 VSAQTLAFAN
+1859 VSAQTLAFEN

-1925 EKSIWANLNGTF
+1925 EKSIWANLDGTF
-1937 DGKAVSLGLSA
+1937 DGKAVELGLSA

-1954 EVDGMTIPEFIQNEF
+1954 EVDGMTIPEFIQSEF

-1997 TLSLTAKAAEAQGE
+1997 TLSLTAKAAEEQR
-2011 AQGFDLLGV
+2011 FDLLGV

-2035 LDLIAEL
+2035 LDLIAEV

-2173 DTADTTKNIVR
+2173 DNADTTKNIVR

-2224 EGYLDIFAGKGEIEA
+2224 HGQLDIFAGKGEIEA
-2239 TIRDSVSND
+2239 TIKDSVSDD
-2248 GAELKLMLGLEIGK
+2248 GAELKLTLGLEIGK
-2262 TPASAAADLGKH
+2262 TPATAAADLGKY

-2284 LDDMDG
+2284 LEDMDG
-2290 SVVNLLNAFDAS
+2290 SVVKLLNALDAS

-2320 GPIIDNVVS
+2320 APIIDNVVNS
-2329 SGNQNVVDAL
+2329 DNQNVVDAL
-2339 EALKEQ
+2339 KALKEQ
-2345 GVDWTINATDIQL
+2345 GVDWTINATNIGL

-2386 AQTPLALGDSS
+2386 AQTPLKLGKSS
-2397 PILDKDDGIYI
+2397 PILNKGEGIYI
-2408 SIYKGNLYIDL
+2408 SIYKGSLYIDL

-2456 LLAQLPAEEQAA
+2456 LLAQLPAKEQAA

-2485 SLELRSDLT
+2485 SLELSSDLT
-2494 LTVALGA
+2494 LSVALGA

-2542 TQIEDSAYEGTGL
+2542 TQIEDSVYEEGTGL

-2570 KDTNDLR
+2570 EDTNDLR

-2586 NGTDEKPDVAT
+2586 NGTDEKDVAT

-2638 NGILDLLGMEGIADD
+2638 NGILDLLGMDGIDAD

-2661 SAGVKYRLNLIL
+2661 SANVKYRLNLIL

-2680 SALKAYIGI
+2680 SALNAYIGI
-2689 EMKSGSETE
+2689 EMKSGNETE

-2749 SINVDLNE
+2749 SINLDLNE
-2757 LLKLTY
+2757 LLDLTY

-2770 VDEQANAPSLS
+2770 VDEQSNAPSLS
-2781 VSSMPIGTLVKYL
+2781 VSSMPIGTLVEYL

-2801 DLGVALNAHTTILQE
+2801 DLGVALDAHTTILKD
-2816 LTEALFGT
+2816 LTKALFGT
-2824 KIDFVEASGNLLL
+2824 EIDFVEASGNLLL
-2837 VDGTL
+2837 VDGVL
-2842 DLDVKIGSAA
+2842 DLAVDIGSAA

-2859 ENVYTFGAK
+2859 ENVYTLGAK

-2914 DLNVD
+2914 DLNVE
-2919 LDLPGGVFGIGDLLN
+2919 LDLPSGVFGIGDLLN

-2951 IFEPLYKNDSI
+2951 IFEPLYKDESI
-2962 SAQGG
+2962 GAQGG

-2997 EDLVMGIGEDGND
+2997 KDLVMGIENGED
-3010 KVVIESGDL
+3010 KVVIEAGDL

-3027 DLYVDMSNLT
+3027 DLYVDMSKLT

-3133 PEVYEVTVTAYEVI
+3133 PEVYEVTVTAYKLE
-3147 TGEGDKE
+3147 GED
-3154 ERVFIKSGTGTNS
+3154 RVFIKSGTGTNS

-3174 QANEEGEGGFIVS
+3174 QTNEGEEGFIVS

-3202 GSEDYAQQTAL
+3202 GSEQYAQQTAL
-3213 SVWVPEGTTEVKI
+3213 SVWVSADTTEVKI
-3226 VPQAFDEKGEAYK
+3226 VPQAFDEKDEAYK

-3258 FAEGDDEGAAST
+3258 FAEGNEGAAST

-3281 AMFIGVTKNDIAAI
+3281 AMFIGVTTNDIAAI
-3295 VSFTAVEAFLNL
+3295 VSFTAVEAFLKL

-3342 FVGTLDEDMYYEGAQ
+3342 FVGTLDEDMYYEGAK

-3433 QTDLDLE
+3433 QTDLDLD

-3472 AEISDAGSDEKLIG
+3472 AEISDAGSKEKLIG

-3506 AVTDSGLPDLI
+3506 AVTNSGLPDLI

-3556 TNEQSLAVPEFNV
+3556 TNNQSLAVPEFNV

-3615 YDNAKVNLIEQA
+3615 YDNDKVNLIEQA
-3627 LTDTAT
+3627 LTGTAA

-3685 VRAGSYNSD
+3685 VRAGSYNSGTGD
-3694 TEEFTPSVLSG
+3694 FTPSVLSG
-3705 KEVYASAT
+3705 NEVYASAT

-3746 GALGIAFDWANA
+3746 GALGIAFDWVNA

-3765 SGKASI
+3765 SGKVSI
-3771 NISISDGDP
+3771 NINIADGDP

-3794 AAADENAGTAETL
+3794 AAADENTGTAETL

-3834 ANYGKYINLNSETAA
+3834 ANYGKYINLNSDSEEDASA
-3849 EGATWTR
+3849 WTLPTSEN
-3856 GEGESGEHTLKLTLD
+3856 GYKLTLTLD
-3871 LSKFTWLKDAHRA
+3871 LSKYPWLKDAHRA
-3884 DASKTNLDMA
+3884 DENKTNLDMA
-3894 QHGELPLR
+3894 QNGELPLR
-3902 LTAYYDV
+3902 LTAHYAV
-3909 NTANVNGALQLGSD
+3909 NTANVNGTLQLGSD

-3933 AGSDPVYTK
+3933 GGTDPVYV
-3942 GTDGSLTLN
+3942 DGALN
-3951 PNIQNISLMD
+3951 GNIQNISLMD

-4052 DGLIIDDQNAINPGT
+4052 DGLTIDGKNAINPGT

-4097 DIDLFDLLDT
+4097 DIDLFDLLDD

-4116 DISAVSG
+4116 DISAISG
-4123 GFKATADKDGVTV
+4123 GFKATADEKGVTV

-4147 VLFNGDETGTEID
+4147 VLFNDDETGTEIA
-4160 NAENGVLVAAP
+4160 NTENGVLFAAP

-4184 GKDGRLLG
+4184 DNGGKLLG

-4204 PETGEVEGAS
+4204 PEAGEVEGAS

-4276 GLTMAKNEDLTLALS
+4276 GLTMAKNEDLKLALS

-4296 NSIDGSDAEFTETT
+4296 NSIGGSDAEFAETT

-4315 VKFDSAHSS
+4315 VKFDAAHSS
-4324 GNTVAFSFTTVA
+4324 GNTVAYSFTTVA

-4345 SGPNLTQPV
+4345 SGANLTQPV

-4366 DEKIDYTTA
+4366 DEQIVYETA

-4411 SGELDAI
+4411 SGELDSI

-4518 MNLDLDEP
+4518 MNLDLDNP

-4620 GEETGDDETVTPP
+4620 DEGTGDDETVTPP
-4633 VNAAPALPE
+4633 VNADPALPE
-4642 EDETIASIGIGV
+4642 EEEGETIASIGIGV

-4689 NIPDISSTVT
+4689 NIPEIPSTIT

-4705 EYKSQLIKEN
+4705 EEKSRLIAEN

-4728 KIEAHNTLGDELHNV
+4728 KIEAHNTLGDDLHNV

-4947 YVDTSAMNNVDDP
+4947 YVDTSAMNNIDDS

-5024 LELPVISAQYAFTH
+5024 LELPVISAQYAFTD

-5091 YGFDEDGVQYEVYS
+5091 YGFDEDGVQYEVFS

-5157 SSNEVAQLSYVT
+5157 SSNDVAQLSYVT
-5169 PDDVYAEEENAEL
+5169 PDDVYAEEDNAGL

-5194 AGTARVTWDAYEGAL
+5194 AGTATVTWDAYEGAL
-5209 AYRIEVRRASDGGEL
+5209 AYKVEVRRASDGGEL
-5224 TQESNGNF
+5224 NQESKGNF
-5232 AWFEASGL
+5232 AWFKASGS
-5240 TAMQIDVSGLFHA
+5240 AMQIDVSGLFNA
-5253 KDAFET
+5253 KSAFET
-5259 AFTGGTQ
+5259 AFTEGKQ

-5295 ESGDMTYAQ
+5295 ESSDMTYAK
-5304 LGNYKPVAVGAAN
+5304 LGDYKPVAVGAAN

-5360 VKRQVSASGMTVTY
+5360 VKRQVSAEGMTVTY

-5381 KGGTALG
+5381 KGGTAFG
-5388 LNDLSFAA
+5388 LSDLSFAAKGA

-5407 NHTSEYY
+5407 NYTSEYY
-5414 VEAVAYD
+5414 IEAVAYD
-5421 EYGNMI
+5421 ENGNMI

-5576 RNGDYVFTLEGATS
+5576 RNGDYVFTLEGATN

-5647 TVSVVL
+5647 KVSVVL

-5754 ENAENVN
+5754 ENAVNVN
-5761 HNNYTKLLDLLEHYL
+5761 RNNYTKLLDLLEHYL

-5830 LNVSWSLNWDD
+5830 LNVSWSLDWDD

-5880 GLFGLKLKATSLYEF
+5880 GLFGLKLQAKSLYEF
-5895 LTSMIVDTI
+5895 LTNMIVDTI
-5904 EGLFDGIDMGEG
+5904 EGLFDGIENMGEG

-5952 TADETAADESA
+5952 AADETAADESA

-5972 TDMTKII
+5972 TDMTRII

-5993 FVKANTAILDAIT
+5993 FVQANTAILDAIT

-6042 DALLTIAALDRAPSV
+6042 DAMLTIAALDSAPSV
-6057 PANVIDDGN
+6057 PAGVIDDGN

-6082 ELLTALLG
+6082 QLLTALLG

-6135 VQGSKTYGSNYNLA
+6135 VQSSKTYGSNYNLA

-6156 GDIVVAVATTDK
+6156 GDIVVAVATTNK

-6222 VSVLGGININIAAI
+6222 VSVLGGIDINIAAI

-6265 GGADT
+6265 GGTDT
-6270 ASEASVPE
+6270 ASEASVPA

-6291 TAEFVTADGLPPE
+6291 NAEFVTAGGTAGSPTPE
-6304 DGTQGGVQ
+6304 DGTQSGVQ
-6312 IRWQPAY
+6312 IIWQPAY
-6319 QLNEDGTQGAEYDF
+6319 QLNEDGSQGAEYDF

-6344 RIVQQLDHRSGSTD
+6344 RIIQQLDQRSGSPGGD
-6358 GGYYRI
+6358 GYYRI
-6364 ELNGTYYEA
+6364 DLKGTYYEA

-6393 LDIWKLLGGGQVK
+6393 LDIWKLLGGGEVK
-6406 GNYNSAGEFEPSDTG
+6406 GSYNSSGEFVPSDTG
-6421 SVVTTTGG
+6421 DVVTTTGG

-6478 SGTFGINYLAFM
+6478 GGTFGINYLAFM

-6516 SGDNGTGTSYEDAHD
+6516 SGDNGTGKSYEDAHD

-6574 YLRNRGDSLV
+6574 YLRNRSDSLV

-6641 RYNTDSDL
+6641 RYNGKT

-6669 GSDNYGM
+6669 GSDGYGM

-6689 GYHVDMDGDGK
+6689 GYHVDMDGDGEK
-6700 PDTLNTPYK
+6700 DTLNTPYK
-6709 TTNSGTAQTNVAYNV
+6709 TTNSGAALTNVAYKV

-6734 TDKGNN
+6734 DENS
-6740 DRYYFQNVDVHE
+6740 DYYFQKVGVHE
-6752 GTGAGGNDKGYGG
+6752 GTGIGGGNTGYGG
-6765 RNPNAASGTV
+6765 RNPNADSGNI

-6787 GNYTHG
+6787 GAYTHG

-6798 SRGQNRD
+6798 TRGQNRN

-6858 MGDPATAAAELWND
+6858 MGNADTAAAELWND

-6885 NGTTFQRRPIYFHME
+6885 NGKTFQRRPIYFHMADA
-6900 NGTEITRDNYQTVLR
+6900 NGTEITSGNYKSVLR
-6915 NALAA
+6915 DALAA
-6920 GNTFK
+6920 GNTFG
-6925 MYAVAYFSSPAST
+6925 MYAIAHFSSPATT
-6938 ARLNITVVPLQTDT
+6938 ARLNITVVPLQT
-6952 GENDKIVSVDAWN
+6952 GQNENDKIVSVDAWN

-6987 YRVSRDKTEVD
+6987 YRVSRDKSEVD
-6998 RGDADAWVQ
+6998 RGDADAYVQ

-7016 AQGYENPTASLAFRN
+7016 AQAYKNTTASLVFRN
-7031 GDEIRFTVNYLDST
+7031 GDLIYFTVNYLDST

-7088 DIATSETAITWGS
+7088 DIATSETAITWG

-7108 TPVSSEKYPE
+7108 TPVTSEKYPA
-7118 AKTLGEWLN
+7118 AKTLGAWLK
-7127 AFENDESNINGDTIY
+7127 AFEEDESNINGDTIY
-7142 LNATAAIDDT
+7142 LNATAAIDAT
-7152 LLGGTSG
+7152 LPGSASG
-7159 GKGAFEQTLTVT
+7159 GAAAFEQTMTVT
-7171 VYIPSKQPNTINV
+7171 VYIPSKQPSTINV

-7218 VTYASGESESVGVL
+7218 VTYASGETESVGVL
-7232 WRGEDGKLKY
+7232 WRGKGEDGGLKY

-7256 HSREEGILK
+7256 HSREEGFLK

-7280 NMAVQINSG
+7280 DMAVQINSG
-7289 VISGMRFLEDGEW
+7289 VISGMLFLEGGEW
-7302 KESPS
+7302 KDSPS
-7307 KNFVSGTASV
+7307 KSFVSGTARV

>member
-49 GTTLVLSNLKAGDS
+49 GTTLVLSNLKVGAS

-141 HSEYSTTLSVPDGS
+141 HSEYSTTLSIPDGS

-163 EFASNVKRGITGQG
+163 EFASNVKRGIAGQG

-188 DVTNNKGVMGI
+188 DVTNNKGVVGI

-367 NGAITITDRNEEH
+367 NGAITITDRNEDH

-385 SKVQNHANTYSFG
+385 HKVQNHANTYSFG

-728 DVSFNEGTY
+728 DVSFNKGTY

-786 LNANENFTLASEG
+786 LNADENFTLASEG
-799 EDYIIKEGTV
+799 EDYIIKKGTV

-955 FENGALTANV
+955 FENGKLTAGV
-965 SGDLLMPEEGGNS
+965 QGDLLMPEEGGNS

-1036 LSLTVPDGEVAIT
+1036 LSLTVPDAEVAIT

-1091 KKDGVQAI
+1091 KKNGEQAI
-1099 KLAIAVDDNDAS
+1099 KLAIAVDDNDAL

-1157 LSEDL
+1157 LTEDL

-1206 YAGEDA
+1206 YAGADA
-1212 SAALVADTGA
+1212 SALVADTGA

-1256 TKLPAAAGAE
+1256 TKLPAAEGAE

-1278 TQTYAPDSATASYTN
+1278 TQTYAPDAATASYTN

-1330 YDAST
+1330 YDASA

-1358 STFAGITP
+1358 STFAGIEP

-1378 TVSISEMSKTAT
+1378 TVSISEMSNTAT

-1427 MWGGDYT
+1427 MWGGDYS

-1483 LNLTRELVGELISTL
+1483 LNLTRELVGDLISTL

-1505 LVDLNITKLDIFNG
+1505 LIDLNITKLDIFKG

-1533 DDGDGYNI
+1533 DDGYGYNI
-1541 SGSLSLSTTGDE
+1541 NGSLALSTTDAK
-1553 PEVDKGDKQDYS
+1553 PDVDKGDKQDYS

-1591 IEADLNINVAAGDY
+1591 IEADLNINVEADDY

-1630 VGTNASNI
+1630 VGSNASNI

-1679 LVAGNG
+1679 LVAGDG

-1714 VTLPIYKI
+1714 VTLPVYKI

-1746 NDNNGMMY
+1746 NDGNGMMY

-1774 DYIGEP
+1774 DYIGKP

-1794 AEVLLDAESVYD
+1794 AEVLLELDEEPVYD
-1806 EETTTHTVSGSYNV
+1806 KETTTHTVSGSYNV

-1859 VSAQTLAFAN
+1859 VSAQTLALEG

-1902 IPASISTMEFD
+1902 IPASISSMEFD

-1937 DGKAVSLGLSA
+1937 DGKAVKLGLSA

-1954 EVDGMTIPEFIQNEF
+1954 EVDGMTIPKFIQSEF

-1997 TLSLTAKAAEAQGE
+1997 TLSLTAETAEEQD
-2011 AQGFDLLGV
+2011 FDLLGV

-2035 LDLIAEL
+2035 LDLIAGFK
-2042 DGEPVGIDLE
+2042 GEPVGIDLE

-2184 AIVAMVSVEY
+2184 AIVAMVSVEF
-2194 ANIKIDVQKTII
+2194 ANIKIDIQKTII

-2224 EGYLDIFAGKGEIEA
+2224 HGYLDIFAGKGEIEA
-2239 TIRDSVSND
+2239 TIKDSVSD
-2248 GAELKLMLGLEIGK
+2248 ADAKELKLTLGLEIGK
-2262 TPASAAADLGKH
+2262 TPATAAADLGEY

-2284 LDDMDG
+2284 LDDMDDG
-2290 SVVNLLNAFDAS
+2290 VVNLLNALDAS

-2320 GPIIDNVVS
+2320 APIIDNVYNS
-2329 SGNQNVVDAL
+2329 DNQNVVDAL
-2339 EALKEQ
+2339 NALKK
-2345 GVDWTINATDIQL
+2345 GVNWTINETDIQL
-2358 SLALASDLKLDES
+2358 SLALASDLRLDDES
-2371 GALDLEESALAVGII
+2371 GALDLEKSALAVGII
-2386 AQTPLALGDSS
+2386 AQTPLTLGDSS
-2397 PILDKDDGIYI
+2397 PILNAGEGIYI
-2408 SIYKGNLYIDL
+2408 SIYKGSLYIDL

-2456 LLAQLPAEEQAA
+2456 LLAQLPAKEQAA

-2542 TQIEDSAYEGTGL
+2542 TQIEDSAYKGTGL

-2570 KDTNDLR
+2570 KDANDLR
-2577 NTLITYVRG
+2577 NTLISYVRG

-2624 GSSEGDTFDLKYAL
+2624 GSSKGKTFDLKYAL
-2638 NGILDLLGMEGIADD
+2638 NGILDLLGMEEDIDAD

-2661 SAGVKYRLNLIL
+2661 SANVKYRLNLIL

-2680 SALKAYIGI
+2680 SALNAYIGI

-2738 LAESEISKLLS
+2738 LAESEISGLLS
-2749 SINVDLNE
+2749 SINLDLNE
-2757 LLKLTY
+2757 LLDLTY

-2781 VSSMPIGTLVKYL
+2781 VSSMPIGTLVGYL

-2801 DLGVALNAHTTILQE
+2801 DLGVVLDAHTTILQE

-2837 VDGTL
+2837 VDGVL
-2842 DLDVKIGSAA
+2842 DLDVKIGSTA
-2852 FGGETKP
+2852 FGGETAP
-2859 ENVYTFGAK
+2859 ENVYTLGAK

-2880 EKFDLKGKG
+2880 EKFDLTGKRI
-2889 VTELDL
+2889 TELDL

-2951 IFEPLYKNDSI
+2951 IFEPLYKDESI
-2962 SAQGG
+2962 DAQGG

-3133 PEVYEVTVTAYEVI
+3133 PEVYEVTVTAYEV
-3147 TGEGDKE
+3147 TGEGE
-3154 ERVFIKSGTGTNS
+3154 NEQRVFIKSGTGTNS

-3174 QANEEGEGGFIVS
+3174 QTSAEGAEGFIVS

-3202 GSEDYAQQTAL
+3202 GSEQYAQQTAL

-3226 VPQAFDEKGEAYK
+3226 VPQAFDEEDEAYK
-3239 PIEGVIGRIVLGG
+3239 PIEGVIGRIELGG

-3258 FAEGDDEGAAST
+3258 FAEGDEGAMST
-3270 IRDPFE
+3270 FRDPLE
-3276 LTENE
+3276 LTEGE
-3281 AMFIGVTKNDIAAI
+3281 AMFIGVTTNDIAAI
-3295 VSFTAVEAFLNL
+3295 VSFTAVEAFLKL

-3330 DESGNEDWMKLH
+3330 EGGNEDWMKLH
-3342 FVGTLDEDMYYEGAQ
+3342 FVGTLDEDMYYEGAK

-3367 AIGGTPKWMREVKF
+3367 AIGGTPKWMRNVQH

-3414 KVEAENMLAIGNI
+3414 KVEGDEKLAIGNI

-3433 QTDLDLE
+3433 QTDIDLD

-3448 KGLNVGID
+3448 TGLNVGID

-3556 TNEQSLAVPEFNV
+3556 TNNQSLTVPDFNV

-3575 YGFGKQGDKYVNVS
+3575 YGFGKQGDNYVNVA

-3627 LTDTAT
+3627 LTGTAA

-3694 TEEFTPSVLSG
+3694 TGEFTPSVLSG
-3705 KEVYASAT
+3705 NEVYASAT

-3746 GALGIAFDWANA
+3746 GALGIAFDWVNA

-3765 SGKASI
+3765 SGKVSI
-3771 NISISDGDP
+3771 NINIADGDP

-3856 GEGESGEHTLKLTLD
+3856 GEGASGEHTLTLTLD
-3871 LSKFTWLKDAHRA
+3871 LSEFTWLKDKHRA
-3884 DASKTNLDMA
+3884 DENKTNLEMA
-3894 QHGELPLR
+3894 QNGELPLR
-3902 LTAYYDV
+3902 LTAHYAV
-3909 NTANVNGALQLGSD
+3909 NTANVNGTLQLGSD

-3933 AGSDPVYTK
+3933 GGTDPVYV
-3942 GTDGSLTLN
+3942 DGALN
-3951 PNIQNISLMD
+3951 ENIQNISLMD

-4052 DGLIIDDQNAINPGT
+4052 DGLIIDEQNAINPGT

-4116 DISAVSG
+4116 DISAISG

-4147 VLFNGDETGTEID
+4147 VLFNDDETGTEKA
-4160 NAENGVLVAAP
+4160 NAEDGVLFAAP

-4184 GKDGRLLG
+4184 DNGGRLLG

-4204 PETGEVEGAS
+4204 PEAGEVEGAS

-4310 VEATN
+4310 VKATN
-4315 VKFDSAHSS
+4315 VKFDAAHSS
-4324 GNTVAFSFTTVA
+4324 GDTVAFSFTTVA

-4366 DEKIDYTTA
+4366 DEQIDYTTA

-4411 SGELDAI
+4411 SGELDAL

-4518 MNLDLDEP
+4518 MNLDLDNP

-4547 GLYVYDNLLTLDLRA
+4547 GLYVYNNLLTLDLRA

-4620 GEETGDDETVTPP
+4620 DEGTGDDETVTPP
-4633 VNAAPALPE
+4633 VNADPALPE
-4642 EDETIASIGIGV
+4642 EEEGETIASIGIGV

-4665 TWGAVAGVD
+4665 TWGAVAGVE

-4689 NIPDISSTVT
+4689 NITELSSTST
-4699 EYTITG
+4699 EYTLTG
-4705 EYKSQLIKEN
+4705 EEKSRLIKEN

-4728 KIEAHNTLGDELHNV
+4728 EIEAHNTLGDELHNV

-4874 EEAGV
+4874 DEAGV

-4947 YVDTSAMNNVDDP
+4947 YVDTSAMNNIDDP
-4960 GTYFLLDIKAEKDIT
+4960 GTYFLLDIKAEKDIV

-5003 REGYL
+5003 REGYQ

-5024 LELPVISAQYAFTH
+5024 LELPVISAQYAFTD

-5091 YGFDEDGVQYEVYS
+5091 YGFDEDGVQYEVFS

-5157 SSNEVAQLSYVT
+5157 SSNDVAQLSYVT
-5169 PDDVYAEEENAEL
+5169 PDDVYAEEDNAEL

-5194 AGTARVTWDAYEGAL
+5194 KGTARVTWDAYEGAL
-5209 AYRIEVRRASDGGEL
+5209 AYRVEVRRASDGDEL
-5224 TQESNGNF
+5224 EQENKGNF
-5232 AWFEASGL
+5232 AWFEASGS
-5240 TAMQIDVSGLFHA
+5240 AMQIDVSGLFNA
-5253 KDAFET
+5253 KSAFEA
-5259 AFTGGTQ
+5259 AFTEGKQ

-5295 ESGDMTYAQ
+5295 ESSDMTYAK
-5304 LGNYKPVAVGAAN
+5304 LGDYKPVAVGAAN

-5360 VKRQVSASGMTVTY
+5360 VKRQVSASGMRVTY

-5396 EGRRSLTYYNV
+5396 EGEDARRSLTYYNV

-5421 EYGNMI
+5421 GNGNMI

-5440 DTDKTLLPISTIE
+5440 DTDKALLPISTIE

-5576 RNGDYVFTLEGATS
+5576 RNGDYVFTLEGATT

-5611 PVSGAITVTNVGES
+5611 PVVSDPITVSNVGES

-5634 TLFWEPVANAVNY
+5634 TLFWEPVAKAVNY
-5647 TVSVVL
+5647 KVSVVL

-5691 FGADGSSLGA
+5691 FGADGKSLGT

-5706 KVTGDSG
+5706 TVTGDSG

-5754 ENAENVN
+5754 ENAVNVN

-5830 LNVSWSLNWDD
+5830 LNVSWSLDWND

-5860 KVLLGAYLYNNA
+5860 KVLLGAYLYNGA

-5952 TADETAADESA
+5952 AADETAADESA

-6042 DALLTIAALDRAPSV
+6042 DALLTIAALDSAPSV
-6057 PANVIDDGN
+6057 PAGVKDDGN

-6110 YNYSPNNDWLGHG
+6110 YDYSPNNDWLGHG

-6135 VQGSKTYGSNYNLA
+6135 VQGSKTYGSDYNLA

-6156 GDIVVAVATTDK
+6156 GDIVVAVATTNK

-6202 IVLQAWAALGIVAE
+6202 IVLQAWALAGIVAE

-6265 GGADT
+6265 GGTDT
-6270 ASEASVPE
+6270 ASEASVPA

-6291 TAEFVTADGLPPE
+6291 TAEFVTAGDKKPE
-6304 DGTQGGVQ
+6304 DGTQSGVQ
-6312 IRWQPAY
+6312 IIWEPVY
-6319 QLNEDGTQGAEYDF
+6319 QLNEDDTKTEIYDF

-6344 RIVQQLDHRSGSTD
+6344 RIVQQLDHRSGSPGGD
-6358 GGYYRI
+6358 GYYRI
-6364 ELNGTYYEA
+6364 DLKGTYYDT

-6393 LDIWKLLGGGQVK
+6393 LDIWKLLGGGQVI
-6406 GNYNSAGEFEPSDTG
+6406 GNYNKAGEFEPSDG
-6421 SVVTTTGG
+6421 GDVVTTTGG

-6478 SGTFGINYLAFM
+6478 GGTFGINYLAFM

-6505 PQGGKNGPFDT
+6505 PQGNK
-6516 SGDNGTGTSYEDAHD
+6516 SGINNSDYEDAHD

-6574 YLRNRGDSLV
+6574 YLRGRSDSLV
-6584 WARWDDSPWG
+6584 WARWEDSPWG

-6641 RYNTDSDL
+6641 RYNGKT

-6654 YYAQTLYSKK
+6654 YYAQTLYSPK
-6664 TSGQY
+6664 TEGQY
-6669 GSDNYGM
+6669 GSDGYGM

-6684 FGYQV
+6684 FNYQV

-6700 PDTLNTPYK
+6700 ADTLNTPYK
-6709 TTNSGTAQTNVAYNV
+6709 TTNSGAALTKVAYKV

-6734 TDKGNN
+6734 DENSG
-6740 DRYYFQNVDVHE
+6740 YYFQKVGVHK
-6752 GTGAGGNDKGYGG
+6752 GTGIGGGNQGYGG
-6765 RNPNAASGTV
+6765 RKPNADPDNI
-6775 LYRRGDVVDPDT
+6775 LYRRGDVVDPNT
-6787 GNYTHG
+6787 GAYTHG
-6793 NSNQW
+6793 EDNQW
-6798 SRGQNRD
+6798 TRGQNRD
-6805 GDIATLES
+6805 AKFGTLES

-6858 MGDPATAAAELWND
+6858 MGDPATAAKELWND

-6885 NGTTFQRRPIYFHME
+6885 NGTTFQRRPIYFHMAD
-6900 NGTEITRDNYQTVLR
+6900 GTEITADNYQTVLR

-6920 GNTFK
+6920 GNTFG

-6938 ARLNITVVPLQTDT
+6938 ARLNITVVPLQTGQD
-6952 GENDKIVSVDAWN
+6952 ESDKIKSVDTWN

-6987 YRVSRDKTEVD
+6987 YRVSRDKSEMV
-6998 RGDADAWVQ
+6998 RGDADAYVQ

-7016 AQGYENPTASLAFRN
+7016 AQGYKNTTASLVFRN

-7088 DIATSETAITWGS
+7088 DIATSETAITWG
-7101 GGELNEN
+7101 GGELNVN
-7108 TPVSSEKYPE
+7108 TPVTSEKYPD
-7118 AKTLGEWLN
+7118 AKTLGAWLE

-7142 LNATAAIDDT
+7142 LNATAAIEST
-7152 LLGGTSG
+7152 LLGGASG
-7159 GKGAFEQTLTVT
+7159 GAAAFMQTMTVT
-7171 VYIPSKQPNTINV
+7171 VYIPSKQPNKINV

-7232 WRGEDGKLKY
+7232 WRGKDGKLKY

-7280 NMAVQINSG
+7280 DMAVQINSG
-7289 VISGMRFLEDGEW
+7289 VISDMRFLEDGEW
-7302 KESPS
+7302 KVSPS
-7307 KNFVSGTASV
+7307 KNFVSGTARV